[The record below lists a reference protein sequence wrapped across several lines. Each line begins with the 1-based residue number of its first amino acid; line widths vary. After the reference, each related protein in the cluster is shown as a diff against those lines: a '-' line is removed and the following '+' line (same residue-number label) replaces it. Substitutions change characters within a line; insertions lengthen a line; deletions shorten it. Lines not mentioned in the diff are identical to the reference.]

1 MPREQ
6 DPRTDTWSAAGQEEN
21 EKFRTFFS
29 NSVAQI
35 PKNMTEPIPEKKV
48 GFLARLFGKK
58 KQEDDWADEPTLEQ
72 TIAPETGEIF
82 LEEREPEAAPAI
94 RPAPQPDPEPQPD
107 PRPEPRE
114 EKRYTIPEEE
124 KRAPG
129 YTRGAARHAAKK
141 PARKGPGLRLFGS
154 GEDENTSAEPV
165 TKPSL
170 ADPDD
175 TMSLDL
181 FEPGQEELAQ
191 PLETP
196 AAVAFPQ
203 SKTQAA
209 AQPEP
214 APAAKAAEPAAPVE
228 GASRL
233 EEVLKAAA
241 GAKAEQQTPAPAE
254 KPAESSAPEQEPQEL
269 ELPVEPAAQAAET
282 PAEKKAAEEKAAET
296 TSEEARH
303 ARSKLGTAQDE
314 EEPQTPEEIG
324 ESLHRLCAN
333 LSLRCALSGV
343 LAAALLGVGLIGEGL
358 LPALPGLDPVTA
370 PVPFMGANLL
380 LLLAAM
386 AVSFNVLRDGLW
398 GMLDEPSLDAMPALA
413 TVGALVQALVAV
425 MNAEAYQAEGLKL
438 MSGVAALLLFLATLG
453 ERLMAASVR
462 DGFELM
468 DCGVDHQGAYRA
480 TDKDLVRTLAEGLE
494 EPDPW
499 ILLSRPV
506 QWTARFIEQSFS
518 PRASERSAQKTARLL
533 LVGGLLGAVLM
544 LVTGRSLNA
553 AAAALAAI
561 LCLGAPLS
569 ATIIAGLASLRMQR
583 TAGAVGAVIPGWGS
597 VEELG
602 GVDTLQVD
610 ASELFTPESAQLKDI
625 RIFKGGRIDKA
636 ILYAASTFNQ
646 GCNTLSTLFRE
657 IIENRTDILLPV
669 KDLVQRPGLGFSGWC
684 DNNQILIGTR
694 ELMEQEGVPLPE
706 KEYEEKNSNHGEF
719 QLLYLAVSGSLHAMF
734 VLHYIGGRNVARSLG
749 ALRRENIRL
758 MVTCQDPSLTA
769 EKIEAAY
776 HLPEGMVTI
785 LNAAQTA
792 ALAPALAYAP
802 DGPCCMV
809 HLKGFA
815 SLVGGLRAAERA
827 QNGENFG
834 TAIQKVSVWFSL
846 VIGLLLAYAGSIG
859 GLSLAVVLMYQAAWS
874 GLSIAAAAMKQNG

>member
-1 MPREQ
+1 MPR
-6 DPRTDTWSAAGQEEN
+6 DTDSRTDTWNAAGQEEN

-35 PKNMTEPIPEKKV
+35 PKNMTEPIPEKKG
-48 GFLARLFGKK
+48 GFLARLFGTKK
-58 KQEDDWADEPTLEQ
+58 REEDWDDEPTLEQ

-82 LEEREPEAAPAI
+82 LEEMEQEAPPAPAAPI
-94 RPAPQPDPEPQPD
+94 RLAPQADPEPQ
-107 PRPEPRE
+107 PEPRE

-154 GEDENTSAEPV
+154 GEDETTSPSPV
-165 TKPSL
+165 TGSSRT
-170 ADPDD
+170 DTED

-181 FEPGQEELAQ
+181 FEPGQEEMDQ

-196 AAVAFPQ
+196 AAVTFPQ
-203 SKTQAA
+203 SA
-209 AQPEP
+209 AQTETRPEP
-214 APAAKAAEPAAPVE
+214 APAAKPAEAPAADPAPAE
-228 GASRL
+228 GANRL
-233 EEVLKAAA
+233 EKALRAA
-241 GAKAEQQTPAPAE
+241 SHAKEEKEAQAPAE
-254 KPAESSAPEQEPQEL
+254 KPAEPSAPEAPQEG
-269 ELPVEPAAQAAET
+269 EKSAEPATQTREPAAA
-282 PAEKKAAEEKAAET
+282 P
-296 TSEEARH
+296 EEARH
-303 ARSKLGTAQDE
+303 ARSKLSGPDE
-314 EEPQTPEEIG
+314 EEPETPEEIG
-324 ESLHRLCAN
+324 ESLHRLCAS
-333 LSLRCALSGV
+333 LSLRCGLSGV

-358 LPALPGLDPVTA
+358 LPALPGLDPVGA

-398 GMLDEPSLDAMPALA
+398 GLLDEPSLDAMPALA

-425 MNAEAYQAEGLKL
+425 MNAEAYQGEGLKL

-480 TDKDLVRTLAEGLE
+480 ADKDLVRTLAEGLE

-499 ILLSRPV
+499 ILLSRPIR
-506 QWTARFIEQSFS
+506 WTARFIEQSFS

-533 LVGGLLGAVLM
+533 LVGGLLGAGLM
-544 LVTGRSLNA
+544 LVTGRGLNA
-553 AAAALAAI
+553 AVAALAAI

-569 ATIIAGLASLRMQR
+569 ATLIAGLASLRMQR
-583 TAGAVGAVIPGWGS
+583 TAGAVGAVIPGWAS

-602 GVDTLQVD
+602 GVDTIQVD

-646 GCNTLSTLFRE
+646 GCNTLNTLFRE

-706 KEYEEKNSNHGEF
+706 KEYEEKNSNHGEY
-719 QLLYLAVSGSLHAMF
+719 QLLYLAVSGNLHAMF
-734 VLHYIGGRNVARSLG
+734 VLHYIGGRNVARSLS

-758 MVTCQDPSLTA
+758 LVTCQDPSLTA

-785 LNAAQTA
+785 LNAAQTE
-792 ALAPALAYAP
+792 ALAPALAYVP

>member
-1 MPREQ
+1 MPR
-6 DPRTDTWSAAGQEEN
+6 DTDSRTDTWNAAGQEEN

-35 PKNMTEPIPEKKV
+35 PKNMTEPIPEKKG
-48 GFLARLFGKK
+48 GFLARLFGTKK
-58 KQEDDWADEPTLEQ
+58 REEDWDDEPTLEQ

-82 LEEREPEAAPAI
+82 LEEMEQEAPPAPAAPI
-94 RPAPQPDPEPQPD
+94 RLAPQADPEPP
-107 PRPEPRE
+107 PEPRE

-154 GEDENTSAEPV
+154 GEDETTSPSPV
-165 TKPSL
+165 TGSSRT
-170 ADPDD
+170 DTED

-181 FEPGQEELAQ
+181 FEPGQEEMGQ

-196 AAVAFPQ
+196 AAVTFPQ
-203 SKTQAA
+203 SA
-209 AQPEP
+209 AQTETRPEP
-214 APAAKAAEPAAPVE
+214 APAAKPAEAPAADPAPAE
-228 GASRL
+228 GANRL
-233 EEVLKAAA
+233 EEALRAAA
-241 GAKAEQQTPAPAE
+241 HAKAEKEAQAPAE
-254 KPAESSAPEQEPQEL
+254 KPAETPAPEAPQEG
-269 ELPVEPAAQAAET
+269 EKSAEPATQTREPAAA
-282 PAEKKAAEEKAAET
+282 P
-296 TSEEARH
+296 EEARH
-303 ARSKLGTAQDE
+303 ARSKLSGPDE
-314 EEPQTPEEIG
+314 EEPETPEEIG
-324 ESLHRLCAN
+324 ESLHRLCAS
-333 LSLRCALSGV
+333 LSLRCGLSGV

-358 LPALPGLDPVTA
+358 LPALPGLDPVGA

-398 GMLDEPSLDAMPALA
+398 GLLDEPSLDAMPALA

-425 MNAEAYQAEGLKL
+425 MNAEAYQGEGLKL

-480 TDKDLVRTLAEGLE
+480 ADKDLVRTLAEGLE

-499 ILLSRPV
+499 ILLSRPIR
-506 QWTARFIEQSFS
+506 WTARFIEQSFS

-533 LVGGLLGAVLM
+533 LVGGLLGAGLM
-544 LVTGRSLNA
+544 LVTGRGLNA
-553 AAAALAAI
+553 AVAALAAI

-569 ATIIAGLASLRMQR
+569 ATLIAGLASLRMQR
-583 TAGAVGAVIPGWGS
+583 TAGAVGAVIPGWAS

-602 GVDTLQVD
+602 GVDTIQVD
-610 ASELFTPESAQLKDI
+610 ANELFTPESAQLKDI

-646 GCNTLSTLFRE
+646 GCNTLNTLFRE

-706 KEYEEKNSNHGEF
+706 KEYEEKNSNHGEY
-719 QLLYLAVSGSLHAMF
+719 QLLYLAVSGNLHAMF
-734 VLHYIGGRNVARSLG
+734 VLHYIGGRNVARSLS

-758 MVTCQDPSLTA
+758 LVTCQDHSLTA

-776 HLPEGMVTI
+776 HLPEGMVAI
-785 LNAAQTA
+785 LNAAQTE
-792 ALAPALAYAP
+792 ALAPALAYVP

>member
-1 MPREQ
+1 MPR
-6 DPRTDTWSAAGQEEN
+6 DTDSRTDTWNAAGQEEN

-35 PKNMTEPIPEKKV
+35 PKNMTEPIPEKKG
-48 GFLARLFGKK
+48 GFLARLFGTKK
-58 KQEDDWADEPTLEQ
+58 REEDWDDEPTLEQ

-82 LEEREPEAAPAI
+82 LEEMEQEAPPAPAEPI
-94 RPAPQPDPEPQPD
+94 RLAPQADPEPQ
-107 PRPEPRE
+107 PEPRE

-154 GEDENTSAEPV
+154 GEDETTSPSPV
-165 TKPSL
+165 TGSSRT
-170 ADPDD
+170 DTED

-181 FEPGQEELAQ
+181 FEPGQEEMDQ

-196 AAVAFPQ
+196 AAVTFPQ
-203 SKTQAA
+203 SA
-209 AQPEP
+209 AQTEIRPEP
-214 APAAKAAEPAAPVE
+214 APAAKPAEAPAADPAPAE
-228 GASRL
+228 GANRL
-233 EEVLKAAA
+233 EEALRAAA
-241 GAKAEQQTPAPAE
+241 HAKAEKEAQAPAE
-254 KPAESSAPEQEPQEL
+254 KPAEPSAPEAPQEG
-269 ELPVEPAAQAAET
+269 EKSAEPATQTREPAAA
-282 PAEKKAAEEKAAET
+282 P
-296 TSEEARH
+296 EEARH
-303 ARSKLGTAQDE
+303 ARSKLSGPDE
-314 EEPQTPEEIG
+314 EEPETPEEIG
-324 ESLHRLCAN
+324 ESLHRLCAS
-333 LSLRCALSGV
+333 LSLRCGLSGV

-358 LPALPGLDPVTA
+358 LPALPGLDPVGA

-398 GMLDEPSLDAMPALA
+398 GLLDEPSLDAMPALA

-425 MNAEAYQAEGLKL
+425 MNAEAYQGEGLKL

-480 TDKDLVRTLAEGLE
+480 ADKDLVRTLAEGLE

-499 ILLSRPV
+499 ILLSRPIR
-506 QWTARFIEQSFS
+506 WTARFIEQSFS

-533 LVGGLLGAVLM
+533 LVGGLLGAGLM
-544 LVTGRSLNA
+544 LVTGRGLNA
-553 AAAALAAI
+553 AVAALAAI

-569 ATIIAGLASLRMQR
+569 ATLIAGLASLRMQR
-583 TAGAVGAVIPGWGS
+583 TAGAVGAVIPGWAS

-602 GVDTLQVD
+602 GVDTIQVD

-646 GCNTLSTLFRE
+646 GCNTLNTLFRE

-706 KEYEEKNSNHGEF
+706 KEYEEKNSNHGEY
-719 QLLYLAVSGSLHAMF
+719 QLLYLAVSGNLHAMF
-734 VLHYIGGRNVARSLG
+734 VLHYIGGRNVARSLS

-758 MVTCQDPSLTA
+758 LVTCQDPSLTA

-785 LNAAQTA
+785 LNAAQTE
-792 ALAPALAYAP
+792 ALAPALAYVP

-846 VIGLLLAYAGSIG
+846 IIGLLLAYAGSIG

>member
-1 MPREQ
+1 MPR
-6 DPRTDTWSAAGQEEN
+6 DTDSRTDTWNAAGQEEN

-35 PKNMTEPIPEKKV
+35 PKNMTDPIPEKKG

-58 KQEDDWADEPTLEQ
+58 KQEEDWADEPTLEQ
-72 TIAPETGEIF
+72 TVASETGEIF
-82 LEEREPEAAPAI
+82 LEEMEQEAPAAPAEPI
-94 RPAPQPDPEPQPD
+94 RLAPQADPEPQ
-107 PRPEPRE
+107 PEPRE
-114 EKRYTIPEEE
+114 EKRYTIPAEE

-129 YTRGAARHAAKK
+129 YARGTARHAAKK

-154 GEDENTSAEPV
+154 GEDESTSAAEPV

-181 FEPGQEELAQ
+181 FEPGQEEMDQ
-191 PLETP
+191 PLEAP
-196 AAVAFPQ
+196 AAVNFPQ
-203 SKTQAA
+203 SA
-209 AQPEP
+209 AQTEARPEP
-214 APAAKAAEPAAPVE
+214 APAAKPAEAPAPVE
-228 GASRL
+228 KTAPAEGANRL
-233 EEVLKAAA
+233 EEALRAAA
-241 GAKAEQQTPAPAE
+241 HAKAEREAQAPAE
-254 KPAESSAPEQEPQEL
+254 KPAEPAAPAREAAREAEKPA
-269 ELPVEPAAQAAET
+269 EPAAQTREPAAES
-282 PAEKKAAEEKAAET
+282 A
-296 TSEEARH
+296 SEEARH
-303 ARSKLGTAQDE
+303 ARSKLGGQDE

-324 ESLHRLCAN
+324 ESLHHLCAS
-333 LSLRCALSGV
+333 LSLRCGLSGV

-358 LPALPGLDPVTA
+358 LPALPGLDPVGA

-398 GMLDEPSLDAMPALA
+398 GLLDEPSLDAMPALA

-453 ERLMAASVR
+453 ERLMAVSVR

-480 TDKDLVRTLAEGLE
+480 ADKDLVRTLAEGQD

-499 ILLSRPV
+499 ILLSRPI

-533 LVGGLLGAVLM
+533 LVGGLLGAGLM
-544 LVTGRSLNA
+544 LVTGRGLNA
-553 AAAALAAI
+553 AVAALAAI

-569 ATIIAGLASLRMQR
+569 ATLIAGLASLRMQR

-602 GVDTLQVD
+602 GVDTIQVD

-646 GCNTLSTLFRE
+646 GCNTLNTLFRE

-706 KEYEEKNSNHGEF
+706 KEYEEKNSNHGEY
-719 QLLYLAVSGSLHAMF
+719 QLLYLAVSGNLHAMF
-734 VLHYIGGRNVARSLG
+734 VLHYIGGRNVARSLS

-769 EKIEAAY
+769 DKIEAAY
-776 HLPEGMVTI
+776 HLPEGMITI
-785 LNAAQTA
+785 LNAQQTQ

-802 DGPCCMV
+802 DGPSCMV

-846 VIGLLLAYAGSIG
+846 IIGLLLAYAGSIG

>member
-1 MPREQ
+1 MPR
-6 DPRTDTWSAAGQEEN
+6 DTDSRTDTWNAAGQEEN

-35 PKNMTEPIPEKKV
+35 PKNMTEPIPEKKG
-48 GFLARLFGKK
+48 GFLARLFGTKK
-58 KQEDDWADEPTLEQ
+58 REEDWDDEPTLEQ

-82 LEEREPEAAPAI
+82 LEEMEQEAPPAPAEPI
-94 RPAPQPDPEPQPD
+94 RLAPQADPEPQ
-107 PRPEPRE
+107 PEPRE

-154 GEDENTSAEPV
+154 GEDETTSPSPV
-165 TKPSL
+165 TGSSRT
-170 ADPDD
+170 DTED

-181 FEPGQEELAQ
+181 FEPGQEEMDQ

-196 AAVAFPQ
+196 AAVTFPQ
-203 SKTQAA
+203 SA
-209 AQPEP
+209 AQTETRPEP
-214 APAAKAAEPAAPVE
+214 APAAKPAEAPAADPAPAE
-228 GASRL
+228 GANRL
-233 EEVLKAAA
+233 EEALRAAA
-241 GAKAEQQTPAPAE
+241 HAKAEKEAQAPAE
-254 KPAESSAPEQEPQEL
+254 KPAEPSAPEAPQEA
-269 ELPVEPAAQAAET
+269 EKSAEPATQTREPAAA
-282 PAEKKAAEEKAAET
+282 P
-296 TSEEARH
+296 EEARH
-303 ARSKLGTAQDE
+303 ARSKLSGPDE
-314 EEPQTPEEIG
+314 EEPETPEEIG
-324 ESLHRLCAN
+324 ESLHRLCAS
-333 LSLRCALSGV
+333 LSLRCGLSGV

-358 LPALPGLDPVTA
+358 LPALPGLDPVGA

-398 GMLDEPSLDAMPALA
+398 GLLDEPSLDAMPALA

-425 MNAEAYQAEGLKL
+425 MNAEAYQGEGLKL

-480 TDKDLVRTLAEGLE
+480 ADKDLVRTLAEGLE

-499 ILLSRPV
+499 ILLSRPIR
-506 QWTARFIEQSFS
+506 WTARFIEQSFS

-533 LVGGLLGAVLM
+533 LVGGLLGAGLM
-544 LVTGRSLNA
+544 LVTGRGLNA
-553 AAAALAAI
+553 AVAALAAI

-569 ATIIAGLASLRMQR
+569 ATLIAGLASLRMQR
-583 TAGAVGAVIPGWGS
+583 TAGAVGAVIPGWAS

-602 GVDTLQVD
+602 GVDTIQVD

-646 GCNTLSTLFRE
+646 GCNTLNTLFRE

-706 KEYEEKNSNHGEF
+706 KEYEEKNSNHGEY
-719 QLLYLAVSGSLHAMF
+719 QLLYLAVSGNLHAMF
-734 VLHYIGGRNVARSLG
+734 VLHYIGGRNVARSLS

-758 MVTCQDPSLTA
+758 LVTCQDPSLTA

-785 LNAAQTA
+785 LNAAQTE
-792 ALAPALAYAP
+792 ALAPALAYVP

-846 VIGLLLAYAGSIG
+846 IIGLLLAYAGSIG

>member
-1 MPREQ
+1 MPR
-6 DPRTDTWSAAGQEEN
+6 DTDSRTDTWNAAGQEEN

-35 PKNMTEPIPEKKV
+35 PKNMTEPIPEKKG
-48 GFLARLFGKK
+48 GFLARLFGTKK
-58 KQEDDWADEPTLEQ
+58 REEDWDDEPTLEQ
-72 TIAPETGEIF
+72 TIATETGEIF
-82 LEEREPEAAPAI
+82 LEEMEQEAPPAPAEPI
-94 RPAPQPDPEPQPD
+94 RLAPQADPEPQ
-107 PRPEPRE
+107 PEPRE

-141 PARKGPGLRLFGS
+141 PAWKGPGLRLFGS
-154 GEDENTSAEPV
+154 GEDETTSPSPV
-165 TKPSL
+165 TGSSRT
-170 ADPDD
+170 DGED
-175 TMSLDL
+175 TMSLEL
-181 FEPGQEELAQ
+181 FEPGQEEMGQ

-196 AAVAFPQ
+196 AAVTFPQ
-203 SKTQAA
+203 SA
-209 AQPEP
+209 AQTEIRPEP
-214 APAAKAAEPAAPVE
+214 VPAAKPAE
-228 GASRL
+228 
-233 EEVLKAAA
+233 
-241 GAKAEQQTPAPAE
+241 APAE
-254 KPAESSAPEQEPQEL
+254 KPAEPSAPEAPQEA
-269 ELPVEPAAQAAET
+269 EKSAEPATQTREPAAA
-282 PAEKKAAEEKAAET
+282 P
-296 TSEEARH
+296 EEARH
-303 ARSKLGTAQDE
+303 ARSKLSGPDE
-314 EEPQTPEEIG
+314 EEPETPEEIG
-324 ESLHRLCAN
+324 ESLHRLCAS
-333 LSLRCALSGV
+333 LSLRCGLSGV

-358 LPALPGLDPVTA
+358 LPALPGLDPVGA

-398 GMLDEPSLDAMPALA
+398 GLLDEPSLDAMPALA

-425 MNAEAYQAEGLKL
+425 MNAEAYQGEGLKL

-480 TDKDLVRTLAEGLE
+480 ADKDLVRTLAEGLE

-499 ILLSRPV
+499 ILLSRPIR
-506 QWTARFIEQSFS
+506 WTARFIEQSFS

-533 LVGGLLGAVLM
+533 LVGGLLGAGLM
-544 LVTGRSLNA
+544 LVTGRGLNA
-553 AAAALAAI
+553 AVAALAAN

-569 ATIIAGLASLRMQR
+569 ATHIAGLASQRMQR
-583 TAGAVGAVIPGWGS
+583 TARAVGAVIPGWAS

-602 GVDTLQVD
+602 GVDTIQVD

-646 GCNTLSTLFRE
+646 GCNTLNTLFRE

-706 KEYEEKNSNHGEF
+706 KEYEEKNSNHGEY
-719 QLLYLAVSGSLHAMF
+719 QLLYLAVSGNLHAMF
-734 VLHYIGGRNVARSLG
+734 VLHYIGGRNVARSLS

-758 MVTCQDPSLTA
+758 LVTCQDPSLTA

-785 LNAAQTA
+785 LNAAQTE
-792 ALAPALAYAP
+792 ALAPALAYVP

>member
-1 MPREQ
+1 MPR
-6 DPRTDTWSAAGQEEN
+6 DTDSRTDTWNAAGQEEN

-35 PKNMTEPIPEKKV
+35 PKNMTEPIPEKKG
-48 GFLARLFGKK
+48 GFLARLFGTKK
-58 KQEDDWADEPTLEQ
+58 REEDWDDEPTLEQ

-82 LEEREPEAAPAI
+82 LEEMEQEAPPAPAAPI
-94 RPAPQPDPEPQPD
+94 RLAPQADPEPQ
-107 PRPEPRE
+107 PEPRE

-154 GEDENTSAEPV
+154 GEDETTSPSPV
-165 TKPSL
+165 TGSSRT
-170 ADPDD
+170 DTED
-175 TMSLDL
+175 TMSLNL
-181 FEPGQEELAQ
+181 FEPGQEEMDQ

-196 AAVAFPQ
+196 AAVTFPQ
-203 SKTQAA
+203 SA
-209 AQPEP
+209 AQTEIRPEP
-214 APAAKAAEPAAPVE
+214 APAAKPAEAPAADPAPAE
-228 GASRL
+228 GANRL
-233 EEVLKAAA
+233 EEALRAAA
-241 GAKAEQQTPAPAE
+241 HAKAEKEAQAPAE
-254 KPAESSAPEQEPQEL
+254 KPAEPSAPEAPQEG
-269 ELPVEPAAQAAET
+269 EKSAEPATQTREPAAA
-282 PAEKKAAEEKAAET
+282 P
-296 TSEEARH
+296 EEARH
-303 ARSKLGTAQDE
+303 ARSKLSGPDE
-314 EEPQTPEEIG
+314 EEPETPEEIG
-324 ESLHRLCAN
+324 ESLHRLCAS
-333 LSLRCALSGV
+333 LSLRCGLSGV

-358 LPALPGLDPVTA
+358 LPALPGLDPVGA

-398 GMLDEPSLDAMPALA
+398 GLLDEPSLDAMPALA

-425 MNAEAYQAEGLKL
+425 MNAEAYQGEGLKL

-480 TDKDLVRTLAEGLE
+480 ADKDLVRTLAEGLE

-499 ILLSRPV
+499 ILLSRPIR
-506 QWTARFIEQSFS
+506 WTARFIEQSFS

-533 LVGGLLGAVLM
+533 LVGGLLGAGLM
-544 LVTGRSLNA
+544 LVTGRGLNA
-553 AAAALAAI
+553 AVAALAAI

-569 ATIIAGLASLRMQR
+569 ATLIAGLASLRMQR
-583 TAGAVGAVIPGWGS
+583 TAGAVGAVIPGWAS

-602 GVDTLQVD
+602 GVDTIQVD

-646 GCNTLSTLFRE
+646 GCNTLNTLFRE

-706 KEYEEKNSNHGEF
+706 KEYEEKNSNHGEY
-719 QLLYLAVSGSLHAMF
+719 QLLYLAVSGNLHAMF
-734 VLHYIGGRNVARSLG
+734 VLHYIGGRNVARSLS

-758 MVTCQDPSLTA
+758 LVTCQDPSLTA

-785 LNAAQTA
+785 LNAAQTE
-792 ALAPALAYAP
+792 ALAPALAYVP

-846 VIGLLLAYAGSIG
+846 IIGLLLAYAGSIG

>member
-1 MPREQ
+1 MPR
-6 DPRTDTWSAAGQEEN
+6 DTDSRTDTWNAAGQEEN

-35 PKNMTEPIPEKKV
+35 PKNMTEPIPEKKG
-48 GFLARLFGKK
+48 GFLARLFGTKK
-58 KQEDDWADEPTLEQ
+58 REEDWDDEPTLEQ

-82 LEEREPEAAPAI
+82 LEEMEQEAPPAPAEPI
-94 RPAPQPDPEPQPD
+94 RLAPQADPEPQ
-107 PRPEPRE
+107 PEPRE

-154 GEDENTSAEPV
+154 GEDETTSSSPV
-165 TKPSL
+165 TGSSRT
-170 ADPDD
+170 DGED

-181 FEPGQEELAQ
+181 FEPGQEEMDQ

-196 AAVAFPQ
+196 AAVTFPQ
-203 SKTQAA
+203 SA
-209 AQPEP
+209 AQTEIRPEP
-214 APAAKAAEPAAPVE
+214 APAAKPAEAPAADPAPAE
-228 GASRL
+228 GANRL
-233 EEVLKAAA
+233 EEALRAAA
-241 GAKAEQQTPAPAE
+241 HAKAEKEAQAPAE
-254 KPAESSAPEQEPQEL
+254 KPAEPSAPEAPQEG
-269 ELPVEPAAQAAET
+269 EKSAEPATQTREPAAA
-282 PAEKKAAEEKAAET
+282 P
-296 TSEEARH
+296 EEARH
-303 ARSKLGTAQDE
+303 ARSKLSGPDE
-314 EEPQTPEEIG
+314 EEPETPEEIG
-324 ESLHRLCAN
+324 ESLHRLCAS
-333 LSLRCALSGV
+333 LSLRCGLSGV

-358 LPALPGLDPVTA
+358 LPALPGLDPVGA

-398 GMLDEPSLDAMPALA
+398 GLLDEPSLDAMPALA

-425 MNAEAYQAEGLKL
+425 MNAEAYQGEGLKL

-480 TDKDLVRTLAEGLE
+480 ADRDLVRTLAEGLE

-499 ILLSRPV
+499 ILLSRPIR
-506 QWTARFIEQSFS
+506 WTARFIEQSFS

-533 LVGGLLGAVLM
+533 LVGGLLGASLM
-544 LVTGRSLNA
+544 LVTGRGLNA
-553 AAAALAAI
+553 AVAALAAI

-569 ATIIAGLASLRMQR
+569 ATLIAGLASLRMQR
-583 TAGAVGAVIPGWGS
+583 TAGAVGAVIPGWAS

-602 GVDTLQVD
+602 GVDTIQVD

-646 GCNTLSTLFRE
+646 GCNTLNTLFRE

-706 KEYEEKNSNHGEF
+706 KEYEEKNSNHGEY
-719 QLLYLAVSGSLHAMF
+719 QLLYLAVSGNLHAMF
-734 VLHYIGGRNVARSLG
+734 VLHYIGGRNVARSLS

-758 MVTCQDPSLTA
+758 LVTCQDPSLTA

-776 HLPEGMVTI
+776 HLPEGMVAI
-785 LNAAQTA
+785 LNAAQTE
-792 ALAPALAYAP
+792 ALAPALAYVP

>member
-1 MPREQ
+1 MPR
-6 DPRTDTWSAAGQEEN
+6 DTDSRTDTWNAAGQEEN

-35 PKNMTEPIPEKKV
+35 PKNMTEPIPEKKG
-48 GFLARLFGKK
+48 GFLARLFGTKK
-58 KQEDDWADEPTLEQ
+58 REEDWDDEPTLEQ

-82 LEEREPEAAPAI
+82 LEEMEQEAPPAPAAPI
-94 RPAPQPDPEPQPD
+94 RLAPQADPEPQ
-107 PRPEPRE
+107 PEPRE

-154 GEDENTSAEPV
+154 GEDETTSSSPV
-165 TKPSL
+165 TGSSRT
-170 ADPDD
+170 DGED

-181 FEPGQEELAQ
+181 FEPGQEEMDQ

-196 AAVAFPQ
+196 AAVTFPQ
-203 SKTQAA
+203 SA
-209 AQPEP
+209 AQTEIRPEP
-214 APAAKAAEPAAPVE
+214 APAAKPAEAPAAEPAPAE
-228 GASRL
+228 GANRL
-233 EEVLKAAA
+233 EEALRAAA
-241 GAKAEQQTPAPAE
+241 HAKAEKEAQAPAE
-254 KPAESSAPEQEPQEL
+254 KPAEPSAPEAPQEG
-269 ELPVEPAAQAAET
+269 EKSAEPATQTREPAAA
-282 PAEKKAAEEKAAET
+282 P
-296 TSEEARH
+296 EEARH
-303 ARSKLGTAQDE
+303 ARSKLSGPDE
-314 EEPQTPEEIG
+314 EEPETPEEIG
-324 ESLHRLCAN
+324 ESLHRLCAS
-333 LSLRCALSGV
+333 LSLRCGLSGV

-358 LPALPGLDPVTA
+358 LPALPGLDPVGA

-398 GMLDEPSLDAMPALA
+398 GLLDEPSLDAMPALA

-425 MNAEAYQAEGLKL
+425 MNAEAYQGEGLKL

-480 TDKDLVRTLAEGLE
+480 ADKDLVRTLAEGLE

-499 ILLSRPV
+499 ILLSRPIR
-506 QWTARFIEQSFS
+506 WTARFIEQSFS

-533 LVGGLLGAVLM
+533 LVGGLLGAGLM
-544 LVTGRSLNA
+544 LVTGRGLNA
-553 AAAALAAI
+553 AVAALAAI

-569 ATIIAGLASLRMQR
+569 ATLIAGLASLRMQR
-583 TAGAVGAVIPGWGS
+583 TAGAVGAVIPGWAS

-602 GVDTLQVD
+602 GVDTIQVD

-646 GCNTLSTLFRE
+646 GCNTLNTLFRE

-706 KEYEEKNSNHGEF
+706 KEYEEKNSNHGEY
-719 QLLYLAVSGSLHAMF
+719 QLLYLAVSGNLHAMF
-734 VLHYIGGRNVARSLG
+734 VLHYIGGRNVARSLS

-758 MVTCQDPSLTA
+758 LVTCQDPSLTA

-785 LNAAQTA
+785 LNAAQTE
-792 ALAPALAYAP
+792 ALAPALAYVP

-846 VIGLLLAYAGSIG
+846 IIGLLLAYAGSIG

>member
-1 MPREQ
+1 MPR
-6 DPRTDTWSAAGQEEN
+6 DTDSRTDTWNAAGKEEN

-35 PKNMTEPIPEKKV
+35 PKNMTEPIPEKKG
-48 GFLARLFGKK
+48 GFLARLFGTKK
-58 KQEDDWADEPTLEQ
+58 REEDWDDEPTLEQ

-82 LEEREPEAAPAI
+82 LEEMEQEAPPAPAEPI
-94 RPAPQPDPEPQPD
+94 RLAPQADPEPQ
-107 PRPEPRE
+107 PEPRE

-154 GEDENTSAEPV
+154 GEDENTSPSPV
-165 TKPSL
+165 TGSSRT
-170 ADPDD
+170 DTED

-181 FEPGQEELAQ
+181 FEPGQEEMDQ

-196 AAVAFPQ
+196 AVTFPQ
-203 SKTQAA
+203 SA
-209 AQPEP
+209 AQTEIRPEP
-214 APAAKAAEPAAPVE
+214 APAAKPAEAPAADPAPAEGANRLEEALRAAAHAKAEKEAQAPTEKPAEPSAPEAPQEGEKSAEPATQTREPAAP
-228 GASRL
+228 
-233 EEVLKAAA
+233 
-241 GAKAEQQTPAPAE
+241 
-254 KPAESSAPEQEPQEL
+254 
-269 ELPVEPAAQAAET
+269 
-282 PAEKKAAEEKAAET
+282 
-296 TSEEARH
+296 EEARH
-303 ARSKLGTAQDE
+303 ARSKLSGPDE
-314 EEPQTPEEIG
+314 EEPETPEEIG
-324 ESLHRLCAN
+324 ESLHRLCAS
-333 LSLRCALSGV
+333 LSLRCGLSGV

-358 LPALPGLDPVTA
+358 LPALPGLDPVGA

-398 GMLDEPSLDAMPALA
+398 GLLDEPSLDAMPALA

-425 MNAEAYQAEGLKL
+425 MNAEAYQGEGLKL

-480 TDKDLVRTLAEGLE
+480 ADKDLVRTLAEGLE

-499 ILLSRPV
+499 ILLSRPIR
-506 QWTARFIEQSFS
+506 WTARFIEQSFS

-533 LVGGLLGAVLM
+533 LVGGLLGAGLM
-544 LVTGRSLNA
+544 LVTGRGLNA
-553 AAAALAAI
+553 AVAALAAI

-569 ATIIAGLASLRMQR
+569 ATLIAGLASLRMQR

-602 GVDTLQVD
+602 GVDTIQVD

-646 GCNTLSTLFRE
+646 GCNTLNTLFRE

-706 KEYEEKNSNHGEF
+706 KEYEEKNSNHGEY
-719 QLLYLAVSGSLHAMF
+719 QLLYLAVSGNLHAMF
-734 VLHYIGGRNVARSLG
+734 VLHYIGGRNVARSLS

-758 MVTCQDPSLTA
+758 LVTCQDPSLTA

-785 LNAAQTA
+785 LNAAQTE

>member
-1 MPREQ
+1 MPR
-6 DPRTDTWSAAGQEEN
+6 DTDSRTDTWNAAGQEEN

-35 PKNMTEPIPEKKV
+35 PKNMTEPIPEKKG
-48 GFLARLFGKK
+48 GFLARLFGTKK
-58 KQEDDWADEPTLEQ
+58 REEDWDDEPTLEQ

-82 LEEREPEAAPAI
+82 LEEMEQEAPPAPAAPI
-94 RPAPQPDPEPQPD
+94 RLAPQADPEPQ
-107 PRPEPRE
+107 PEPRE

-154 GEDENTSAEPV
+154 GEDETTSPSPV
-165 TKPSL
+165 TGSSRT
-170 ADPDD
+170 DTED

-181 FEPGQEELAQ
+181 FEPGQEEMDQ

-196 AAVAFPQ
+196 AAVTFPQ
-203 SKTQAA
+203 SA
-209 AQPEP
+209 AQTEIRPEP
-214 APAAKAAEPAAPVE
+214 APAADPAPAE
-228 GASRL
+228 GANRL
-233 EEVLKAAA
+233 EEALRAAA
-241 GAKAEQQTPAPAE
+241 HAKAEKEAQAPAE
-254 KPAESSAPEQEPQEL
+254 KPAEPSAPEAPQEG
-269 ELPVEPAAQAAET
+269 EKSAEPATQTREPAAA
-282 PAEKKAAEEKAAET
+282 P
-296 TSEEARH
+296 EEARH
-303 ARSKLGTAQDE
+303 ARSKLSGPDE
-314 EEPQTPEEIG
+314 EEPETPEEIG
-324 ESLHRLCAN
+324 ESLHRLCAS
-333 LSLRCALSGV
+333 LSLRCGLSGV

-358 LPALPGLDPVTA
+358 LPALPGLDPVGA

-398 GMLDEPSLDAMPALA
+398 GLLDEPSLDAMPALA

-425 MNAEAYQAEGLKL
+425 MNAEAYQGEGLKL

-480 TDKDLVRTLAEGLE
+480 ADKDLVRTLAEGLE

-499 ILLSRPV
+499 ILLSRPIR
-506 QWTARFIEQSFS
+506 WTARFIEQSFS

-533 LVGGLLGAVLM
+533 LVGGLLGAGLM
-544 LVTGRSLNA
+544 LVTGRGLNA
-553 AAAALAAI
+553 AVAALAAI

-569 ATIIAGLASLRMQR
+569 ATLIAGLASLRMQR
-583 TAGAVGAVIPGWGS
+583 TAGAVGAVIPGWAS

-602 GVDTLQVD
+602 GVDTIQVD

-646 GCNTLSTLFRE
+646 GCNTLNTLFRE

-706 KEYEEKNSNHGEF
+706 KEYEEKNSNHGEY
-719 QLLYLAVSGSLHAMF
+719 QLLYLAVSGNLHAMF
-734 VLHYIGGRNVARSLG
+734 VLHYIGGRNVARSLS

-758 MVTCQDPSLTA
+758 LVTCQDPSLTA

-785 LNAAQTA
+785 LNAAQTE
-792 ALAPALAYAP
+792 ALAPALAYVP

-846 VIGLLLAYAGSIG
+846 IIGLLLAYAGSIG

>member
-1 MPREQ
+1 MPR
-6 DPRTDTWSAAGQEEN
+6 DTDSRTDTWNAAGQEEN

-35 PKNMTEPIPEKKV
+35 PKNMTEPIPEKKG
-48 GFLARLFGKK
+48 GFLARLFGTKK
-58 KQEDDWADEPTLEQ
+58 REEDWDDEPTLEQ

-82 LEEREPEAAPAI
+82 LEEMEQEAPPAPAAPI
-94 RPAPQPDPEPQPD
+94 RLAPQADPEPQ
-107 PRPEPRE
+107 PEPRE

-154 GEDENTSAEPV
+154 GEDETTSPSPV
-165 TKPSL
+165 TGSSRT
-170 ADPDD
+170 DGED

-181 FEPGQEELAQ
+181 FEPGQEEMDQ

-196 AAVAFPQ
+196 AAVTFPQ
-203 SKTQAA
+203 SA
-209 AQPEP
+209 AQTEIRPEP
-214 APAAKAAEPAAPVE
+214 APAAKPAEAPAADPAPAE
-228 GASRL
+228 GANRL
-233 EEVLKAAA
+233 EEALRAAA
-241 GAKAEQQTPAPAE
+241 HAKAEKEAQAPAE
-254 KPAESSAPEQEPQEL
+254 KPAETSAPEAPQEG
-269 ELPVEPAAQAAET
+269 EKSAEPATQTREPAAA
-282 PAEKKAAEEKAAET
+282 P
-296 TSEEARH
+296 EEARH
-303 ARSKLGTAQDE
+303 ARSKLSGPDE
-314 EEPQTPEEIG
+314 EEPETPEEIG
-324 ESLHRLCAN
+324 ESLHRLCAS
-333 LSLRCALSGV
+333 LSLRCGLSGV

-358 LPALPGLDPVTA
+358 LPALPGLDPVGA

-398 GMLDEPSLDAMPALA
+398 GLLDEPSLDAMPALA

-425 MNAEAYQAEGLKL
+425 MNAEAYQGEGLKL

-480 TDKDLVRTLAEGLE
+480 ADKDLVRTLAEGLE

-499 ILLSRPV
+499 ILLSRPIR
-506 QWTARFIEQSFS
+506 WTARFIEQSFS

-533 LVGGLLGAVLM
+533 LVGGLLGAGLM
-544 LVTGRSLNA
+544 LVTGRGLNA
-553 AAAALAAI
+553 AVAALAAI

-569 ATIIAGLASLRMQR
+569 ATLIAGLASLRMQR
-583 TAGAVGAVIPGWGS
+583 TAGAVGAVIPGWAS

-602 GVDTLQVD
+602 GVDTIQVD

-646 GCNTLSTLFRE
+646 GCNTLNTLFRE

-706 KEYEEKNSNHGEF
+706 KEYEEKNSNHGEY
-719 QLLYLAVSGSLHAMF
+719 QLLYLAVSGNLHAMF
-734 VLHYIGGRNVARSLG
+734 VLHYIGGRNVARSLS

-758 MVTCQDPSLTA
+758 LVTCQDPSLTA

-785 LNAAQTA
+785 LNAAQTE
-792 ALAPALAYAP
+792 ALAPALAYVP

>member
-1 MPREQ
+1 MPR
-6 DPRTDTWSAAGQEEN
+6 DTDSRTDTWNAAGQEEN

-35 PKNMTEPIPEKKV
+35 PKNMTEPIPEKKG
-48 GFLARLFGKK
+48 GFLARLFGTKK
-58 KQEDDWADEPTLEQ
+58 REEDWDDEPTLEQ

-82 LEEREPEAAPAI
+82 LEEMEQEAPPAPAAPI
-94 RPAPQPDPEPQPD
+94 RLAPQADPEPQ
-107 PRPEPRE
+107 PEPRE

-154 GEDENTSAEPV
+154 GEDETTSPSPV
-165 TKPSL
+165 TGSSRT
-170 ADPDD
+170 DGED
-175 TMSLDL
+175 TMSLNL
-181 FEPGQEELAQ
+181 FEPGQEEMDQ

-196 AAVAFPQ
+196 AAVTFPQ
-203 SKTQAA
+203 SA
-209 AQPEP
+209 AQTEIRPEP
-214 APAAKAAEPAAPVE
+214 APAAKPAEAPAADPAPAE
-228 GASRL
+228 GANRL
-233 EEVLKAAA
+233 EEALRAAA
-241 GAKAEQQTPAPAE
+241 HAKAEKEAQAPAE
-254 KPAESSAPEQEPQEL
+254 KPAETPAPEAPQEG
-269 ELPVEPAAQAAET
+269 EKSAEPATQTREPAAA
-282 PAEKKAAEEKAAET
+282 P
-296 TSEEARH
+296 EEARH
-303 ARSKLGTAQDE
+303 ARSKLSGPDE
-314 EEPQTPEEIG
+314 EEPETPEEIG
-324 ESLHRLCAN
+324 ESLHRLCAS
-333 LSLRCALSGV
+333 LSLRCGLSGV

-358 LPALPGLDPVTA
+358 LPALPGLDPVGA

-398 GMLDEPSLDAMPALA
+398 GLLDEPSLDAMPALA

-425 MNAEAYQAEGLKL
+425 MNAEAYQGEGLKL

-480 TDKDLVRTLAEGLE
+480 ADRDLVRTLAEGLE

-499 ILLSRPV
+499 ILLSRPIR
-506 QWTARFIEQSFS
+506 WTARFIEQSFS

-533 LVGGLLGAVLM
+533 LVGGLLGAGLM
-544 LVTGRSLNA
+544 LVTGRGLNA
-553 AAAALAAI
+553 AVAALAAI

-569 ATIIAGLASLRMQR
+569 ATLIAGLASLRMQR
-583 TAGAVGAVIPGWGS
+583 TAGAVGAVIPGWAS

-602 GVDTLQVD
+602 GVDTIQVD

-646 GCNTLSTLFRE
+646 GCNTLNTLFRE

-706 KEYEEKNSNHGEF
+706 KEYEEKNSNHGEY
-719 QLLYLAVSGSLHAMF
+719 QLLYLAVSGNLHAMF
-734 VLHYIGGRNVARSLG
+734 VLHYIGGRNVARSLS

-758 MVTCQDPSLTA
+758 LVTCQDPSLTA

-785 LNAAQTA
+785 LNAAQTE
-792 ALAPALAYAP
+792 ALAPALAYVP

>member
-1 MPREQ
+1 MPR
-6 DPRTDTWSAAGQEEN
+6 DTDSRTDTWNAAGQEEN

-35 PKNMTEPIPEKKV
+35 PKNMTEPIPEKKG
-48 GFLARLFGKK
+48 GFLARLFGTKK
-58 KQEDDWADEPTLEQ
+58 REEDWDDEPTLEQ

-82 LEEREPEAAPAI
+82 LEEMEQEAPPAPAAPI
-94 RPAPQPDPEPQPD
+94 RLAPQADPEPQ
-107 PRPEPRE
+107 PEPRE

-154 GEDENTSAEPV
+154 GEDETTSPSPV
-165 TKPSL
+165 TGSSRT
-170 ADPDD
+170 DGED

-181 FEPGQEELAQ
+181 FEPGQEEMGQ

-196 AAVAFPQ
+196 AAVTFPQ
-203 SKTQAA
+203 SA
-209 AQPEP
+209 AQTEIRPEP
-214 APAAKAAEPAAPVE
+214 APAAKPAEAPAADPAPAE
-228 GASRL
+228 GANRL
-233 EEVLKAAA
+233 EEALRAAA
-241 GAKAEQQTPAPAE
+241 HAKAEKEAQAPAE
-254 KPAESSAPEQEPQEL
+254 KPAEPSAPEAPQEG
-269 ELPVEPAAQAAET
+269 EKSAEPATQTREPAAA
-282 PAEKKAAEEKAAET
+282 P
-296 TSEEARH
+296 EEARH
-303 ARSKLGTAQDE
+303 ARSKLSGPDE
-314 EEPQTPEEIG
+314 EEPETPEEIG
-324 ESLHRLCAN
+324 ESLHRLCAS
-333 LSLRCALSGV
+333 LSLRCGLSGV

-358 LPALPGLDPVTA
+358 LPALPGLDPVGA

-398 GMLDEPSLDAMPALA
+398 GLLDEPSLDAMPALA

-425 MNAEAYQAEGLKL
+425 MNAEAYQGEGLKL

-480 TDKDLVRTLAEGLE
+480 ADKDLVRTLAEGLE

-499 ILLSRPV
+499 ILLSRPIR
-506 QWTARFIEQSFS
+506 WTARFIEQSFS

-533 LVGGLLGAVLM
+533 LVGGLLGAGLM
-544 LVTGRSLNA
+544 LVTGRGLNA
-553 AAAALAAI
+553 AVAALAAI

-569 ATIIAGLASLRMQR
+569 ATLIAGLASLRMQR
-583 TAGAVGAVIPGWGS
+583 TAGAVGAVIPGWAS

-602 GVDTLQVD
+602 GVDTIQVD

-646 GCNTLSTLFRE
+646 GCNTLNTLFRE

-706 KEYEEKNSNHGEF
+706 KEYEEKNSNHGEY
-719 QLLYLAVSGSLHAMF
+719 QLLYLAVSGNLHAMF
-734 VLHYIGGRNVARSLG
+734 VLHYIGGRNVARSLS

-758 MVTCQDPSLTA
+758 LVTCQDPSLTA

-785 LNAAQTA
+785 LNAAQTE
-792 ALAPALAYAP
+792 ALAPALAYVP

>member
-1 MPREQ
+1 MPR
-6 DPRTDTWSAAGQEEN
+6 DTDSRTDTWNAAGQEEN

-35 PKNMTEPIPEKKV
+35 PKNMTEPIPEKKG
-48 GFLARLFGKK
+48 GFLARLFGTKK
-58 KQEDDWADEPTLEQ
+58 REEDWDDEPTLEQ

-82 LEEREPEAAPAI
+82 LEEMEQEAPPAPAAPI
-94 RPAPQPDPEPQPD
+94 RLAPQADPEPQ
-107 PRPEPRE
+107 PEPRE

-154 GEDENTSAEPV
+154 GEDETTSPSPV
-165 TKPSL
+165 TGSSRT
-170 ADPDD
+170 DGED

-181 FEPGQEELAQ
+181 FEPGQEEMDQ

-196 AAVAFPQ
+196 AAD
-203 SKTQAA
+203 
-209 AQPEP
+209 P
-214 APAAKAAEPAAPVE
+214 APAE
-228 GASRL
+228 GANRL
-233 EEVLKAAA
+233 EEALRAAA
-241 GAKAEQQTPAPAE
+241 HAKAEKEAQAPAE
-254 KPAESSAPEQEPQEL
+254 KPAETPAPEAPQEG
-269 ELPVEPAAQAAET
+269 EKSAEPATQTREPAET
-282 PAEKKAAEEKAAET
+282 PAP
-296 TSEEARH
+296 EEARH
-303 ARSKLGTAQDE
+303 ARSKLSGLDE
-314 EEPQTPEEIG
+314 EEPETPEEIG
-324 ESLHRLCAN
+324 ESLHRLCAS
-333 LSLRCALSGV
+333 LSLRCGLSGV

-358 LPALPGLDPVTA
+358 LPALPGLDPVGA

-398 GMLDEPSLDAMPALA
+398 GLLDEPSLDAMPALA

-425 MNAEAYQAEGLKL
+425 MNAEAYQGEGLKL

-480 TDKDLVRTLAEGLE
+480 ADRDLVRTLAEGLE

-499 ILLSRPV
+499 ILLSRPIR
-506 QWTARFIEQSFS
+506 WTARFIEQSFS

-533 LVGGLLGAVLM
+533 LVGGLLGAGLM
-544 LVTGRSLNA
+544 LVTGRGLNA
-553 AAAALAAI
+553 AVAALAAI

-569 ATIIAGLASLRMQR
+569 ATLIAGLASLRMQR
-583 TAGAVGAVIPGWGS
+583 TAGAVGAVIPGWAS

-602 GVDTLQVD
+602 GVDTIQVD

-646 GCNTLSTLFRE
+646 GCNTLNTLFRE

-706 KEYEEKNSNHGEF
+706 KEYEEKNSNHGEY
-719 QLLYLAVSGSLHAMF
+719 QLLYLAVSGNLHAMF
-734 VLHYIGGRNVARSLG
+734 VLHYIGGRNVARSLS

-758 MVTCQDPSLTA
+758 LVTCQDPSLTA

-785 LNAAQTA
+785 LNAAQTE
-792 ALAPALAYAP
+792 ALAPALAYVP

>member
-1 MPREQ
+1 MPR
-6 DPRTDTWSAAGQEEN
+6 DTDSRTDTWNAAGQEEN

-35 PKNMTEPIPEKKV
+35 PKNMTEPLPEKKG
-48 GFLARLFGKK
+48 GFLARLFGTK
-58 KQEDDWADEPTLEQ
+58 KQEEDWADEPTLEQ
-72 TIAPETGEIF
+72 TITPETGEIF
-82 LEEREPEAAPAI
+82 LEETEQEAPAEPI
-94 RPAPQPDPEPQPD
+94 RLEPQAD
-107 PRPEPRE
+107 PVPRE
-114 EKRYTIPEEE
+114 EKRYTIPAEE
-124 KRAPG
+124 KRA
-129 YTRGAARHAAKK
+129 RGSARHAAKK

-154 GEDENTSAEPV
+154 GEDETTSPSPV
-165 TKPSL
+165 TQTSQ
-170 ADPDD
+170 ADLED

-181 FEPGQEELAQ
+181 FEPGQEEMDQ

-196 AAVAFPQ
+196 AAVSFPQ
-203 SKTQAA
+203 SE

-214 APAAKAAEPAAPVE
+214 AVKIAEA
-228 GASRL
+228 
-233 EEVLKAAA
+233 
-241 GAKAEQQTPAPAE
+241 PAPAE
-254 KPAESSAPEQEPQEL
+254 KTAPAEGGNRLEEALRAAAHAKAEKDAQAPVEESAPAQKPQEA
-269 ELPVEPAAQAAET
+269 EKPAETAAQTREPAA
-282 PAEKKAAEEKAAET
+282 P
-296 TSEEARH
+296 EEARH
-303 ARSKLGTAQDE
+303 ARSKLSGQDE

-324 ESLHRLCAN
+324 ESLHRLCAS
-333 LSLRCALSGV
+333 LSLRCGLSGV
-343 LAAALLGVGLIGEGL
+343 LAAALLGVGLISEGL

-386 AVSFNVLRDGLW
+386 AVSFNILRDGLW
-398 GMLDEPSLDAMPALA
+398 GLLDEPSLDAMPALA

-425 MNAEAYQAEGLKL
+425 MNADAYQAEGLKL

-480 TDKDLVRTLAEGLE
+480 ADKDLVRTLSEGLD
-494 EPDPW
+494 EPAPW
-499 ILLSRPV
+499 ILLSRPI
-506 QWTARFIEQSFS
+506 QWTARFVEQSFS

-533 LVGGLLGAVLM
+533 LVGGLLGAGLM

-569 ATIIAGLASLRMQR
+569 ATLIAGLASLRMQR

-602 GVDTLQVD
+602 GVDTIQVD

-636 ILYAASTFNQ
+636 ILYAASTFSQ
-646 GCNTLSTLFRE
+646 GCNTLNTLFRE

-706 KEYEEKNSNHGEF
+706 KEYEEKNSNHGEY
-719 QLLYLAVSGSLHAMF
+719 QLLYLAVSGNLHAMF
-734 VLHYIGGRNVARSLG
+734 VLHYIGGRNVARSLN

-776 HLPEGMVTI
+776 HLPEGMITI
-785 LNAAQTA
+785 LNAQQTE

-802 DGPCCMV
+802 DGPSCMV

-846 VIGLLLAYAGSIG
+846 IIGLLLAYAGSIG

>member
-1 MPREQ
+1 MPR
-6 DPRTDTWSAAGQEEN
+6 DTDSRTDTWNAAGQEEN

-35 PKNMTEPIPEKKV
+35 PKNMTEPIPEKKG
-48 GFLARLFGKK
+48 GFLARLFGTKK
-58 KQEDDWADEPTLEQ
+58 REEDWDDEPTLEQ

-82 LEEREPEAAPAI
+82 LEEMEQEAPPAPAAPI
-94 RPAPQPDPEPQPD
+94 RLAPQADPEPQ
-107 PRPEPRE
+107 PEPRE

-154 GEDENTSAEPV
+154 GEDETTSPSPV
-165 TKPSL
+165 TGSSRT
-170 ADPDD
+170 DTED

-181 FEPGQEELAQ
+181 FEPGQEEMDQ

-196 AAVAFPQ
+196 AAVTFPQ
-203 SKTQAA
+203 SA
-209 AQPEP
+209 AQTEIRPEP
-214 APAAKAAEPAAPVE
+214 VPAAKPAE
-228 GASRL
+228 
-233 EEVLKAAA
+233 
-241 GAKAEQQTPAPAE
+241 APAE
-254 KPAESSAPEQEPQEL
+254 KPAEPSAPEAPQEG
-269 ELPVEPAAQAAET
+269 EKSAEPATQTREPAAA
-282 PAEKKAAEEKAAET
+282 P
-296 TSEEARH
+296 EEARH
-303 ARSKLGTAQDE
+303 ARSKLSGPDE
-314 EEPQTPEEIG
+314 EEPETPEEIG
-324 ESLHRLCAN
+324 ESLHRLCAS
-333 LSLRCALSGV
+333 LSLRCGLSGV

-358 LPALPGLDPVTA
+358 LPALPGLDPVGA

-398 GMLDEPSLDAMPALA
+398 GLLDEPSLDAMPALA

-425 MNAEAYQAEGLKL
+425 MNAEAYQGEGLKL

-480 TDKDLVRTLAEGLE
+480 ADKDLVRTLAEGLE

-499 ILLSRPV
+499 ILLSRPIR
-506 QWTARFIEQSFS
+506 WTARFIEQSFS

-533 LVGGLLGAVLM
+533 LVGGLLGAGLM
-544 LVTGRSLNA
+544 LVTGRGLNA
-553 AAAALAAI
+553 AVAALAAI

-569 ATIIAGLASLRMQR
+569 ATLIAGLASLRMQR
-583 TAGAVGAVIPGWGS
+583 TAGAVGAVIPGWAS

-602 GVDTLQVD
+602 GVDTIQVD

-646 GCNTLSTLFRE
+646 GCNTLNTLFRE

-706 KEYEEKNSNHGEF
+706 KEYEEKNSNHGEY
-719 QLLYLAVSGSLHAMF
+719 QLLYLAVSGNLHAMF
-734 VLHYIGGRNVARSLG
+734 VLHYIGGRNVARSLS

-758 MVTCQDPSLTA
+758 LVTCQDPSLTA

-785 LNAAQTA
+785 LNAAQTE
-792 ALAPALAYAP
+792 ALAPALAYVP

>member
-1 MPREQ
+1 MPR
-6 DPRTDTWSAAGQEEN
+6 DTDSRTDTWNAAGQEEN

-35 PKNMTEPIPEKKV
+35 PKNMTEPIPEKKG
-48 GFLARLFGKK
+48 GFLARLFGTKK
-58 KQEDDWADEPTLEQ
+58 REEDWDDEPTLEQ

-82 LEEREPEAAPAI
+82 LEEMEQEAPPAPAAPI
-94 RPAPQPDPEPQPD
+94 RLAPQADPEPQ
-107 PRPEPRE
+107 PEPRE

-154 GEDENTSAEPV
+154 GEDENTSPSPV
-165 TKPSL
+165 TGSSRT
-170 ADPDD
+170 DGED

-181 FEPGQEELAQ
+181 FEPGQEEMDQ

-196 AAVAFPQ
+196 AAVTFPQ
-203 SKTQAA
+203 SA
-209 AQPEP
+209 AQTEIRPEP
-214 APAAKAAEPAAPVE
+214 APAAKPAEAPAADPAPAE
-228 GASRL
+228 GANRL
-233 EEVLKAAA
+233 EEALRAAA
-241 GAKAEQQTPAPAE
+241 HAKAEKEAQAPAE
-254 KPAESSAPEQEPQEL
+254 KPAETPAPEAPQEG
-269 ELPVEPAAQAAET
+269 EKSAEPATQTREPAAA
-282 PAEKKAAEEKAAET
+282 P
-296 TSEEARH
+296 EEARH
-303 ARSKLGTAQDE
+303 ARSKLSGPDE
-314 EEPQTPEEIG
+314 EEPETPEEIG
-324 ESLHRLCAN
+324 ESLHRLCAS
-333 LSLRCALSGV
+333 LSLRCGLSGV

-358 LPALPGLDPVTA
+358 LPALPGLDPVGA

-398 GMLDEPSLDAMPALA
+398 GLLDEPSLDAMPALA

-425 MNAEAYQAEGLKL
+425 MNAEAYQGEGLKL

-480 TDKDLVRTLAEGLE
+480 ADKDLVRTLAEGLE

-499 ILLSRPV
+499 ILLSRPIR
-506 QWTARFIEQSFS
+506 WTARFIEQSFS

-533 LVGGLLGAVLM
+533 LVGGLLGAGLM
-544 LVTGRSLNA
+544 LVTGRGLNA
-553 AAAALAAI
+553 AVAALAAI

-569 ATIIAGLASLRMQR
+569 ATLIAGLASLRMQR
-583 TAGAVGAVIPGWGS
+583 TAGAVGAVIPGWAS

-602 GVDTLQVD
+602 GVDTIQVD

-646 GCNTLSTLFRE
+646 GCNTLNTLFRE

-706 KEYEEKNSNHGEF
+706 KEYEEKNSNHGEY
-719 QLLYLAVSGSLHAMF
+719 QLLYLAVSGNLHAMF
-734 VLHYIGGRNVARSLG
+734 VLHYIGGRNVARSLS

-758 MVTCQDPSLTA
+758 LVTCQDPSLTA

-785 LNAAQTA
+785 LNAQQTE
-792 ALAPALAYAP
+792 ALAPALAYVP

-846 VIGLLLAYAGSIG
+846 IIGLLLAYAGSIG

>member
-1 MPREQ
+1 MPR
-6 DPRTDTWSAAGQEEN
+6 DTDSRTDTWNAAGQEEN

-35 PKNMTEPIPEKKV
+35 PKNMTEPIPEKKG
-48 GFLARLFGKK
+48 GFLARLFGTKK
-58 KQEDDWADEPTLEQ
+58 REEDWDDEPTLEQ

-82 LEEREPEAAPAI
+82 LEEMEQEAP
-94 RPAPQPDPEPQPD
+94 PAPVEPIRLAPQADPEPQ
-107 PRPEPRE
+107 PEPRE

-154 GEDENTSAEPV
+154 GEDETTSPSPV
-165 TKPSL
+165 TGSSRT
-170 ADPDD
+170 DGED
-175 TMSLDL
+175 TMSLNL
-181 FEPGQEELAQ
+181 FEPGQEEMDQ

-196 AAVAFPQ
+196 AAVTFPQ
-203 SKTQAA
+203 SA
-209 AQPEP
+209 AQTEIRPEP
-214 APAAKAAEPAAPVE
+214 APAAKPAEAPAADPAPAE
-228 GASRL
+228 GANRL
-233 EEVLKAAA
+233 EEALRAAA
-241 GAKAEQQTPAPAE
+241 HAKAEKEAQAPAE
-254 KPAESSAPEQEPQEL
+254 KPAEPSAPEAPQEG
-269 ELPVEPAAQAAET
+269 EKSAEPATQTREPAAA
-282 PAEKKAAEEKAAET
+282 P
-296 TSEEARH
+296 EEARH
-303 ARSKLGTAQDE
+303 ARSKLSGPDE
-314 EEPQTPEEIG
+314 EEPETPEEIG
-324 ESLHRLCAN
+324 ESLHRLCAS
-333 LSLRCALSGV
+333 LSLRCGLSGV

-358 LPALPGLDPVTA
+358 LPALPGLDPVGA

-398 GMLDEPSLDAMPALA
+398 GLLDEPSLDAMPALA

-425 MNAEAYQAEGLKL
+425 MNAEAYQGEGLKL

-480 TDKDLVRTLAEGLE
+480 AHKDLVRTLAEGLE

-499 ILLSRPV
+499 ILLSRPIR
-506 QWTARFIEQSFS
+506 WTARFIEQSFS

-533 LVGGLLGAVLM
+533 LVGGLLGASLM
-544 LVTGRSLNA
+544 LVTGRGLNA
-553 AAAALAAI
+553 AVAALAAI

-569 ATIIAGLASLRMQR
+569 ATLIAGLASLRMQR
-583 TAGAVGAVIPGWGS
+583 TAGAVGAVIPGWAS

-602 GVDTLQVD
+602 GVDTIQVD
-610 ASELFTPESAQLKDI
+610 ASELFTPESAQLEDI

-646 GCNTLSTLFRE
+646 GCNTLNTLFRE

-706 KEYEEKNSNHGEF
+706 KEYEEKNSNHGEY
-719 QLLYLAVSGSLHAMF
+719 QLLYLAVSGNLHAMF
-734 VLHYIGGRNVARSLG
+734 VLHYIGGRNVARSLS

-758 MVTCQDPSLTA
+758 LVTCQDPSLTA

-785 LNAAQTA
+785 LNAAQTE
-792 ALAPALAYAP
+792 ALAPALAYVP

>member
-1 MPREQ
+1 M
-6 DPRTDTWSAAGQEEN
+6 
-21 EKFRTFFS
+21 K
-29 NSVAQI
+29 
-35 PKNMTEPIPEKKV
+35 
-48 GFLARLFGKK
+48 L
-58 KQEDDWADEPTLEQ
+58 
-72 TIAPETGEIF
+72 
-82 LEEREPEAAPAI
+82 
-94 RPAPQPDPEPQPD
+94 
-107 PRPEPRE
+107 
-114 EKRYTIPEEE
+114 
-124 KRAPG
+124 
-129 YTRGAARHAAKK
+129 H
-141 PARKGPGLRLFGS
+141 
-154 GEDENTSAEPV
+154 
-165 TKPSL
+165 TK
-170 ADPDD
+170 
-175 TMSLDL
+175 
-181 FEPGQEELAQ
+181 
-191 PLETP
+191 
-196 AAVAFPQ
+196 
-203 SKTQAA
+203 
-209 AQPEP
+209 
-214 APAAKAAEPAAPVE
+214 
-228 GASRL
+228 
-233 EEVLKAAA
+233 
-241 GAKAEQQTPAPAE
+241 
-254 KPAESSAPEQEPQEL
+254 
-269 ELPVEPAAQAAET
+269 
-282 PAEKKAAEEKAAET
+282 
-296 TSEEARH
+296 
-303 ARSKLGTAQDE
+303 
-314 EEPQTPEEIG
+314 I
-324 ESLHRLCAN
+324 
-333 LSLRCALSGV
+333 LSLV

-358 LPALPGLDPVTA
+358 LPALPGLDPVGA

-398 GMLDEPSLDAMPALA
+398 GLLDEPSLDAMPALA

-425 MNAEAYQAEGLKL
+425 MNAEAYQGEGLKL

-480 TDKDLVRTLAEGLE
+480 ADKDLVRTLAEGLE

-499 ILLSRPV
+499 ILLSRPIR
-506 QWTARFIEQSFS
+506 WTARFIEQSFS
-518 PRASERSAQKTARLL
+518 PRTSERSAQKTARLL
-533 LVGGLLGAVLM
+533 LVGGLLGAGLM
-544 LVTGRSLNA
+544 LVTGRGLNA
-553 AAAALAAI
+553 AVAALAAI

-569 ATIIAGLASLRMQR
+569 ATLIAGLASLRMQR
-583 TAGAVGAVIPGWGS
+583 TAGAVGAVIPGWAS

-602 GVDTLQVD
+602 GVDTIQVD

-646 GCNTLSTLFRE
+646 GCNTLNTLFRE

-706 KEYEEKNSNHGEF
+706 KEYEEKNSNHGEY
-719 QLLYLAVSGSLHAMF
+719 QLLYLAVSGNLHAMF
-734 VLHYIGGRNVARSLG
+734 VLHYIGGRNVARSLS

-758 MVTCQDPSLTA
+758 LVTCQDPSLTA

-785 LNAAQTA
+785 LNAAQTE
-792 ALAPALAYAP
+792 ALAPALAYVP

>member
-1 MPREQ
+1 MPR
-6 DPRTDTWSAAGQEEN
+6 DTDSRTDTWNAAGQEEN

-35 PKNMTEPIPEKKV
+35 PKNMTEPIPEKKG
-48 GFLARLFGKK
+48 GFLARLFGTKK
-58 KQEDDWADEPTLEQ
+58 REEDWDDEPTLEQ

-82 LEEREPEAAPAI
+82 LEEMEQEAP
-94 RPAPQPDPEPQPD
+94 PAPVEPIRLAPQADPEPQ
-107 PRPEPRE
+107 PEPRE

-154 GEDENTSAEPV
+154 GEDETTSPSPV
-165 TKPSL
+165 TGSSRT
-170 ADPDD
+170 DTED

-181 FEPGQEELAQ
+181 FEPGQEEMDQ

-196 AAVAFPQ
+196 AAVTFPQ
-203 SKTQAA
+203 SA
-209 AQPEP
+209 AQTEIRPEP
-214 APAAKAAEPAAPVE
+214 APAAKPAEAPAADPAPAE
-228 GASRL
+228 GANRL
-233 EEVLKAAA
+233 EEALRAAA
-241 GAKAEQQTPAPAE
+241 HAKAEKEAQAPAE
-254 KPAESSAPEQEPQEL
+254 KPAEPSAPEAPQEG
-269 ELPVEPAAQAAET
+269 EKSAEPATQTREPAAA
-282 PAEKKAAEEKAAET
+282 P
-296 TSEEARH
+296 EEARH
-303 ARSKLGTAQDE
+303 ARSKLSGPDE
-314 EEPQTPEEIG
+314 EEPETPEEIG
-324 ESLHRLCAN
+324 ESLHRLCAS
-333 LSLRCALSGV
+333 LSLRCGLSGV

-358 LPALPGLDPVTA
+358 LPALPGLDPVGA

-398 GMLDEPSLDAMPALA
+398 GLLDEPSLDAMPALA

-425 MNAEAYQAEGLKL
+425 MNAEAYQGEGLKL

-480 TDKDLVRTLAEGLE
+480 ADKDLVRTLAEGLE

-499 ILLSRPV
+499 ILLSRPIR
-506 QWTARFIEQSFS
+506 WTARFIEQSFS
-518 PRASERSAQKTARLL
+518 PRASERSAQKAARLL
-533 LVGGLLGAVLM
+533 LVGGLLGAGLM
-544 LVTGRSLNA
+544 LVTGRGLNA
-553 AAAALAAI
+553 AVAALAAI

-569 ATIIAGLASLRMQR
+569 ATLIAGLASLRMQR
-583 TAGAVGAVIPGWGS
+583 TAGAVGAVIPGWAS

-602 GVDTLQVD
+602 GVDTIQVD

-646 GCNTLSTLFRE
+646 GCNTLNTLFRE

-706 KEYEEKNSNHGEF
+706 KEYEEKNSNHGEY
-719 QLLYLAVSGSLHAMF
+719 QLLYLAVSGNLHAMF
-734 VLHYIGGRNVARSLG
+734 VLHYIGGRNVARSLS

-758 MVTCQDPSLTA
+758 LVTCQDPSLTA

-785 LNAAQTA
+785 LNAAQTE
-792 ALAPALAYAP
+792 ALAPALAYVP

-846 VIGLLLAYAGSIG
+846 IIGLLLAYAGSIG

>member
-1 MPREQ
+1 MPR
-6 DPRTDTWSAAGQEEN
+6 DTDSRTDTWNAAGQEEN

-35 PKNMTEPIPEKKV
+35 PKNMTEPIPEKKG
-48 GFLARLFGKK
+48 GFLARLFGTKK
-58 KQEDDWADEPTLEQ
+58 REEDWDDEPTLEQ

-82 LEEREPEAAPAI
+82 LEEMEQEAPPAPAAPI
-94 RPAPQPDPEPQPD
+94 RLAPQADPEPQ
-107 PRPEPRE
+107 PEPRE

-154 GEDENTSAEPV
+154 GEDETTSPSPV
-165 TKPSL
+165 TGSSRT
-170 ADPDD
+170 DTED

-181 FEPGQEELAQ
+181 FEPGQEEMDQ

-196 AAVAFPQ
+196 AAVTFPQ
-203 SKTQAA
+203 SA
-209 AQPEP
+209 AQTEIRPEP
-214 APAAKAAEPAAPVE
+214 APAAKPAEAPAADPAPAE
-228 GASRL
+228 GANRL
-233 EEVLKAAA
+233 EKALRAA
-241 GAKAEQQTPAPAE
+241 SHAKEEKEAQAPAE
-254 KPAESSAPEQEPQEL
+254 KPAEPSAPEAPQEG
-269 ELPVEPAAQAAET
+269 EKTPEPPAQTREPAAA
-282 PAEKKAAEEKAAET
+282 P
-296 TSEEARH
+296 EEARH
-303 ARSKLGTAQDE
+303 ARSKLSGPDE
-314 EEPQTPEEIG
+314 EEPETPEEIG
-324 ESLHRLCAN
+324 ESLHRLCAS
-333 LSLRCALSGV
+333 LSLRCGLSGV

-358 LPALPGLDPVTA
+358 LPALPGLDPVGA

-398 GMLDEPSLDAMPALA
+398 GLLDEPSLDAMPALA

-425 MNAEAYQAEGLKL
+425 MNAEAYQGEGLKL

-480 TDKDLVRTLAEGLE
+480 ADKDLVRTLAEGLE

-499 ILLSRPV
+499 ILLSRPIR
-506 QWTARFIEQSFS
+506 WTARFIEQSFS

-533 LVGGLLGAVLM
+533 LVGGLLGAGLM
-544 LVTGRSLNA
+544 LVTGRGLNA
-553 AAAALAAI
+553 AVAALAAI

-569 ATIIAGLASLRMQR
+569 ATLIAGLASLRMQR
-583 TAGAVGAVIPGWGS
+583 TAGAVGAVIPGWAS

-602 GVDTLQVD
+602 GVDTIQVD

-646 GCNTLSTLFRE
+646 GCNTLNTLFRE

-706 KEYEEKNSNHGEF
+706 KEYEEKNSNHGEY
-719 QLLYLAVSGSLHAMF
+719 QLLYLAVSGNLHAMF
-734 VLHYIGGRNVARSLG
+734 VLHYIGGRNVARSLS

-758 MVTCQDPSLTA
+758 LVTCQDPSLTA

-785 LNAAQTA
+785 LNAAQTE
-792 ALAPALAYAP
+792 ALAPALAYVP

>member
-1 MPREQ
+1 MPR
-6 DPRTDTWSAAGQEEN
+6 DTDSRTDTWNAAGQEEN

-35 PKNMTEPIPEKKV
+35 PKNMTEPIPEKKG
-48 GFLARLFGKK
+48 GFLARLFGTKK
-58 KQEDDWADEPTLEQ
+58 REEDWDDEPTLEQ

-82 LEEREPEAAPAI
+82 LEEMEQEAPPAPAEPI
-94 RPAPQPDPEPQPD
+94 RLAPQADPEPQ
-107 PRPEPRE
+107 PEPRE
-114 EKRYTIPEEE
+114 EKRYTIPEKE

-154 GEDENTSAEPV
+154 GEDETTSPSPV
-165 TKPSL
+165 TGSSRT
-170 ADPDD
+170 DGED

-181 FEPGQEELAQ
+181 FEPGQEEMDQ

-196 AAVAFPQ
+196 AAVTFPQ
-203 SKTQAA
+203 SA
-209 AQPEP
+209 AQTEIRPEP
-214 APAAKAAEPAAPVE
+214 APAAKPAEAPAADPAPAE
-228 GASRL
+228 GANRL
-233 EEVLKAAA
+233 EEALRAAA
-241 GAKAEQQTPAPAE
+241 HAKAEKEAQAPAE
-254 KPAESSAPEQEPQEL
+254 KPAEPSAPEAPQEG
-269 ELPVEPAAQAAET
+269 EKSAEPASQTREPAAA
-282 PAEKKAAEEKAAET
+282 P
-296 TSEEARH
+296 EEARH
-303 ARSKLGTAQDE
+303 ARSKLSGPDE
-314 EEPQTPEEIG
+314 EEPETPEEIG
-324 ESLHRLCAN
+324 ESLHRLCAS
-333 LSLRCALSGV
+333 LSLRCGLSGV

-358 LPALPGLDPVTA
+358 LPALPGLDPVGA

-398 GMLDEPSLDAMPALA
+398 GLLDEPSLDAMPALA

-425 MNAEAYQAEGLKL
+425 MNAEAYQGEGLKL

-480 TDKDLVRTLAEGLE
+480 AHKDLVRTLAEGLE

-499 ILLSRPV
+499 ILLSRPIR
-506 QWTARFIEQSFS
+506 WTARFIEQSFS

-533 LVGGLLGAVLM
+533 LVGGLLGAGLM
-544 LVTGRSLNA
+544 LVTGRGLNA
-553 AAAALAAI
+553 AVAALAAI

-569 ATIIAGLASLRMQR
+569 ATLIAGLASLRMQR
-583 TAGAVGAVIPGWGS
+583 TAGAVGAVIPGWAS

-602 GVDTLQVD
+602 GVDTIQVD

-646 GCNTLSTLFRE
+646 GCNTLNTLFRE

-706 KEYEEKNSNHGEF
+706 KEYEEKNSNHGEY
-719 QLLYLAVSGSLHAMF
+719 QLLYLAVSGNLHAMF
-734 VLHYIGGRNVARSLG
+734 VLHYIGGRNVARSLS

-758 MVTCQDPSLTA
+758 LVTCQDPSLTA

-785 LNAAQTA
+785 LNAAQTE
-792 ALAPALAYAP
+792 ALAPALAYVP

>member
-1 MPREQ
+1 MPR
-6 DPRTDTWSAAGQEEN
+6 DTDSRTDTWNATGQEEN

-35 PKNMTEPIPEKKV
+35 PKNMTEPIPEKKG
-48 GFLARLFGKK
+48 GFLARLFGTKK
-58 KQEDDWADEPTLEQ
+58 REEDWDDEPTLEQ

-82 LEEREPEAAPAI
+82 LEEMEQEAPPAPAEPI
-94 RPAPQPDPEPQPD
+94 RLAPQADPEPQ
-107 PRPEPRE
+107 PEPRE

-154 GEDENTSAEPV
+154 GEDENTSPSPV
-165 TKPSL
+165 TKTSQ

-175 TMSLDL
+175 TMSLNL
-181 FEPGQEELAQ
+181 FEPGQEEMDQ

-196 AAVAFPQ
+196 AAVTFPQ
-203 SKTQAA
+203 SE

-214 APAAKAAEPAAPVE
+214 AAKIAEAPAPAEKTAPAE
-228 GASRL
+228 GANRL
-233 EEVLKAAA
+233 EEALRAAA
-241 GAKAEQQTPAPAE
+241 HAKAEKEAQAPAE
-254 KPAESSAPEQEPQEL
+254 KPAEPSAPEAPQEA
-269 ELPVEPAAQAAET
+269 EKSAEPATQTREPAAA
-282 PAEKKAAEEKAAET
+282 P
-296 TSEEARH
+296 EEARH
-303 ARSKLGTAQDE
+303 ARSKLSGPDE
-314 EEPQTPEEIG
+314 EEPETPEEIG
-324 ESLHRLCAN
+324 ESLHRLCAS
-333 LSLRCALSGV
+333 LSLRCGLSGV

-358 LPALPGLDPVTA
+358 LPALPGLDPVGA

-398 GMLDEPSLDAMPALA
+398 GLLDEPSLDAMPALA

-425 MNAEAYQAEGLKL
+425 MNAEAYQGEGLKL

-480 TDKDLVRTLAEGLE
+480 ADKDLVRTLAEGLE

-499 ILLSRPV
+499 ILLSRPIR
-506 QWTARFIEQSFS
+506 WTARFIEQSFS

-533 LVGGLLGAVLM
+533 LVGGLLGAGLM
-544 LVTGRSLNA
+544 LVTGRGLNA
-553 AAAALAAI
+553 AVAALAAI

-569 ATIIAGLASLRMQR
+569 ATLIAGLASLRMQR
-583 TAGAVGAVIPGWGS
+583 TAGAVGAVIPGWAS

-602 GVDTLQVD
+602 GVDTIQVD

-646 GCNTLSTLFRE
+646 GCNTLNTLFRE

-706 KEYEEKNSNHGEF
+706 KEYEEKNSNHGEY
-719 QLLYLAVSGSLHAMF
+719 QLLYLAVSGNLHAMF
-734 VLHYIGGRNVARSLG
+734 VLHYIGGRNVARSLS

-758 MVTCQDPSLTA
+758 LVTCQDPSLTA

-785 LNAAQTA
+785 LNAAQTE
-792 ALAPALAYAP
+792 ALAPALAYVP

>member
-1 MPREQ
+1 MPR
-6 DPRTDTWSAAGQEEN
+6 DTDSRTDTWNAAGQEEN

-35 PKNMTEPIPEKKV
+35 PKNMTEPIPEKKG
-48 GFLARLFGKK
+48 GFLARLFGTKK
-58 KQEDDWADEPTLEQ
+58 REEDWDDEPTLEQ

-82 LEEREPEAAPAI
+82 LEEMEQEAPPAPAEPI
-94 RPAPQPDPEPQPD
+94 RLAPQADPEPQ
-107 PRPEPRE
+107 PEPRE

-154 GEDENTSAEPV
+154 GEDETTSPSPV
-165 TKPSL
+165 TGSSRT
-170 ADPDD
+170 DGED

-181 FEPGQEELAQ
+181 FEPGQEEMGQ

-196 AAVAFPQ
+196 AAVTFPQ
-203 SKTQAA
+203 SA
-209 AQPEP
+209 AQTETRPEP
-214 APAAKAAEPAAPVE
+214 APAAKPAE
-228 GASRL
+228 GANRL
-233 EEVLKAAA
+233 EEALRAAA
-241 GAKAEQQTPAPAE
+241 HAKAEKEAQAPAE
-254 KPAESSAPEQEPQEL
+254 KPAEPSAPEAPQEG
-269 ELPVEPAAQAAET
+269 EKSAEPASQTREPAAA
-282 PAEKKAAEEKAAET
+282 P
-296 TSEEARH
+296 EEARH
-303 ARSKLGTAQDE
+303 ARSKLSGPDE
-314 EEPQTPEEIG
+314 EEPETPEEIG
-324 ESLHRLCAN
+324 ESLHRLCAS
-333 LSLRCALSGV
+333 LSLRCGLSGV

-358 LPALPGLDPVTA
+358 LPALPGLDPVGA

-398 GMLDEPSLDAMPALA
+398 GLLDEPSLDAMPALA

-425 MNAEAYQAEGLKL
+425 MNAEAYQGEGLKL

-480 TDKDLVRTLAEGLE
+480 ADKDLVRTLAEGLE

-499 ILLSRPV
+499 ILLSRPIR
-506 QWTARFIEQSFS
+506 WTARFIEQSFS

-533 LVGGLLGAVLM
+533 LVGGLLGAGLM
-544 LVTGRSLNA
+544 LVTGRGLNA
-553 AAAALAAI
+553 AVAALAAI

-569 ATIIAGLASLRMQR
+569 ATLIAGLASLRMQR
-583 TAGAVGAVIPGWGS
+583 TAGAVGAVIPGWAS

-602 GVDTLQVD
+602 GVDTIQVD

-646 GCNTLSTLFRE
+646 GCNTLNTLFRE

-706 KEYEEKNSNHGEF
+706 KEYEEKNSNHGEY
-719 QLLYLAVSGSLHAMF
+719 QLLYLAVSGNLHAMF
-734 VLHYIGGRNVARSLG
+734 VLHYIGGRNVARSLS

-758 MVTCQDPSLTA
+758 LVTCQDPSLTA

-785 LNAAQTA
+785 LNAAQTE
-792 ALAPALAYAP
+792 ALAPALAYVP

>member
-1 MPREQ
+1 MPR
-6 DPRTDTWSAAGQEEN
+6 DTDSRTDTWNAAGQEEN

-35 PKNMTEPIPEKKV
+35 PKNMTEPIPEKKG
-48 GFLARLFGKK
+48 GFLARLFGTKK
-58 KQEDDWADEPTLEQ
+58 REEDWDDEPTLEQ

-82 LEEREPEAAPAI
+82 LEEMEQEAPPAPAEPI
-94 RPAPQPDPEPQPD
+94 RLAPQADPEPQP
-107 PRPEPRE
+107 EPRQ

-154 GEDENTSAEPV
+154 GEDETTSPSPV
-165 TKPSL
+165 TGSSRT
-170 ADPDD
+170 DGED

-181 FEPGQEELAQ
+181 FEPGQEELDQ

-196 AAVAFPQ
+196 AAVTFPQ
-203 SKTQAA
+203 SA
-209 AQPEP
+209 AQTETRPEP
-214 APAAKAAEPAAPVE
+214 APAAKPAE
-228 GASRL
+228 
-233 EEVLKAAA
+233 
-241 GAKAEQQTPAPAE
+241 APAE
-254 KPAESSAPEQEPQEL
+254 KPAEPSAPEKEAPQEG
-269 ELPVEPAAQAAET
+269 EKSAKPATQTREPAAA
-282 PAEKKAAEEKAAET
+282 P
-296 TSEEARH
+296 EEARH
-303 ARSKLGTAQDE
+303 ARSKLSGPDE
-314 EEPQTPEEIG
+314 EEPETPEEIG
-324 ESLHRLCAN
+324 ESLHRLCAS
-333 LSLRCALSGV
+333 LSLRCGLSGV

-358 LPALPGLDPVTA
+358 LPALPGLDPVGA

-398 GMLDEPSLDAMPALA
+398 GLLDEPSLDAMPALA

-425 MNAEAYQAEGLKL
+425 MNAEAYQGEGLKL

-480 TDKDLVRTLAEGLE
+480 ADKDLVRTLAEGLE

-499 ILLSRPV
+499 ILLSRPIR
-506 QWTARFIEQSFS
+506 WTARFIEQSFS

-533 LVGGLLGAVLM
+533 LVGGLLGAGLM
-544 LVTGRSLNA
+544 LVTGRGLNA
-553 AAAALAAI
+553 AVAALAAI

-569 ATIIAGLASLRMQR
+569 ATLIAGLASLRMQR
-583 TAGAVGAVIPGWGS
+583 TAGAVGAVIPGWAS

-602 GVDTLQVD
+602 GVDTIQVD

-646 GCNTLSTLFRE
+646 GCNTLNTLFRE

-706 KEYEEKNSNHGEF
+706 KEYEEKNSNHGEY
-719 QLLYLAVSGSLHAMF
+719 QLLYLAVSGNLHAMF
-734 VLHYIGGRNVARSLG
+734 VLHYIGGRNVARSLS

-758 MVTCQDPSLTA
+758 LVTCQDPSLTA

-785 LNAAQTA
+785 LNAAQTE
-792 ALAPALAYAP
+792 ALAPALAYVP

-846 VIGLLLAYAGSIG
+846 IIGLLLAYAGSIG

>member
-1 MPREQ
+1 MPR
-6 DPRTDTWSAAGQEEN
+6 DTDSRTDTWNAAGQEEN

-35 PKNMTEPIPEKKV
+35 PKNMTEPIPEKKG
-48 GFLARLFGKK
+48 GFLARLFGTKK
-58 KQEDDWADEPTLEQ
+58 REEDWDDEPTLEQ

-82 LEEREPEAAPAI
+82 LEEMEQEAPPAPAAPI
-94 RPAPQPDPEPQPD
+94 RLAPQADPEPQ
-107 PRPEPRE
+107 PEPRE

-154 GEDENTSAEPV
+154 GEDETTSPSPV
-165 TKPSL
+165 TGSSRT
-170 ADPDD
+170 DTED

-181 FEPGQEELAQ
+181 FEPGQEEMDQ

-196 AAVAFPQ
+196 AAVTFPQ
-203 SKTQAA
+203 SA
-209 AQPEP
+209 AQTETRPEP
-214 APAAKAAEPAAPVE
+214 APAAKPAE
-228 GASRL
+228 
-233 EEVLKAAA
+233 
-241 GAKAEQQTPAPAE
+241 APAE
-254 KPAESSAPEQEPQEL
+254 KPAETPAPEAPQEG
-269 ELPVEPAAQAAET
+269 EKSAEPATQTREPAAA
-282 PAEKKAAEEKAAET
+282 P
-296 TSEEARH
+296 EEARH
-303 ARSKLGTAQDE
+303 ARSKLSGPDE
-314 EEPQTPEEIG
+314 EEPETPEEIG
-324 ESLHRLCAN
+324 ESLHRLCAS
-333 LSLRCALSGV
+333 LSLRCGLSGV

-358 LPALPGLDPVTA
+358 LPALPGLDPVGA

-398 GMLDEPSLDAMPALA
+398 GLLDEPSLDAMPALA

-425 MNAEAYQAEGLKL
+425 MNAEAYQGEGLKL

-480 TDKDLVRTLAEGLE
+480 ADKDLVRTLAEGLE

-499 ILLSRPV
+499 ILLSRPIR
-506 QWTARFIEQSFS
+506 WTARFIEQSFS

-533 LVGGLLGAVLM
+533 LVGGLLGAGLM
-544 LVTGRSLNA
+544 LVTGRGLNA
-553 AAAALAAI
+553 AVAALAAI

-569 ATIIAGLASLRMQR
+569 ATLIAGLASLRMQR
-583 TAGAVGAVIPGWGS
+583 TAGAVGAVIPGWAS

-602 GVDTLQVD
+602 GVDTIQVD

-646 GCNTLSTLFRE
+646 GCNTLNTLFRE

-706 KEYEEKNSNHGEF
+706 KEYEEKNSNHGEY
-719 QLLYLAVSGSLHAMF
+719 QLLYLAVSGNLHAMF
-734 VLHYIGGRNVARSLG
+734 VLHYIGGRNVARSLS

-758 MVTCQDPSLTA
+758 LVTCQDPSLTA

-785 LNAAQTA
+785 LNAAQTE
-792 ALAPALAYAP
+792 ALAPALAYVP

>member
-1 MPREQ
+1 MPR
-6 DPRTDTWSAAGQEEN
+6 DTDSRTDTWNAAGQEEN

-35 PKNMTEPIPEKKV
+35 PKNMTEPIPEKKG
-48 GFLARLFGKK
+48 GFLARLFGTKK
-58 KQEDDWADEPTLEQ
+58 REEDWDDEPTLEQ

-82 LEEREPEAAPAI
+82 LEEMEQEAPPAPAAPI
-94 RPAPQPDPEPQPD
+94 RLAPQADPEPQ
-107 PRPEPRE
+107 PEPRE

-154 GEDENTSAEPV
+154 GEDETTSPSPV
-165 TKPSL
+165 TGSSRT
-170 ADPDD
+170 DTED

-181 FEPGQEELAQ
+181 FEPGQEEMDQ

-196 AAVAFPQ
+196 AAVTFPQ
-203 SKTQAA
+203 SA
-209 AQPEP
+209 AQTEIRPEP
-214 APAAKAAEPAAPVE
+214 APAAKPAEAPAADPAPAE
-228 GASRL
+228 GANRL
-233 EEVLKAAA
+233 EEALRAAA
-241 GAKAEQQTPAPAE
+241 HAKAEKEAQAPAE
-254 KPAESSAPEQEPQEL
+254 KPAEPSAPEAPQEG
-269 ELPVEPAAQAAET
+269 EKSAEPATQTREPAAA
-282 PAEKKAAEEKAAET
+282 P
-296 TSEEARH
+296 EEARH
-303 ARSKLGTAQDE
+303 ARSKLSGPDE
-314 EEPQTPEEIG
+314 EEPETPEEIG
-324 ESLHRLCAN
+324 ESLHRLCAS
-333 LSLRCALSGV
+333 LSLRCGLSGV

-358 LPALPGLDPVTA
+358 LPALPGLDPVGA

-398 GMLDEPSLDAMPALA
+398 GLLDEPSLDAMPALA

-425 MNAEAYQAEGLKL
+425 MNAEAYQGEGLKL

-480 TDKDLVRTLAEGLE
+480 ADKDLVRTLAEGLE

-499 ILLSRPV
+499 ILLSRPIR
-506 QWTARFIEQSFS
+506 WTARFIEQSFS

-533 LVGGLLGAVLM
+533 LVGGLLGAGLM
-544 LVTGRSLNA
+544 LVTGRGLNA
-553 AAAALAAI
+553 AVAALAAI

-569 ATIIAGLASLRMQR
+569 ATLIAGLASLRMQR
-583 TAGAVGAVIPGWGS
+583 TAGAVGAVIPGWAS

-602 GVDTLQVD
+602 GVDTIQVD

-646 GCNTLSTLFRE
+646 GCNTLNTLFRE

-706 KEYEEKNSNHGEF
+706 KEYEEKNSNHGEY
-719 QLLYLAVSGSLHAMF
+719 QLLYLAVSGNLHAMF
-734 VLHYIGGRNVARSLG
+734 VLHYIGGRNVARSLS

-758 MVTCQDPSLTA
+758 LVTCQDPSLTA

-785 LNAAQTA
+785 LNAAQTE
-792 ALAPALAYAP
+792 ALAPALAYVP

>member
-1 MPREQ
+1 MPR
-6 DPRTDTWSAAGQEEN
+6 DTDSRTDTWNAAGQEEN

-35 PKNMTEPIPEKKV
+35 PKNMTEPIPEKKG
-48 GFLARLFGKK
+48 GFLARLFGTKK
-58 KQEDDWADEPTLEQ
+58 REEDWDDEPTLEQ

-82 LEEREPEAAPAI
+82 LEEMEQETPPAPAEPI
-94 RPAPQPDPEPQPD
+94 RLAPQADPEPQ
-107 PRPEPRE
+107 PEPRE

-154 GEDENTSAEPV
+154 GEDETTSPSPV
-165 TKPSL
+165 TGSSRT
-170 ADPDD
+170 DTED

-181 FEPGQEELAQ
+181 FEPGQEEMDQ

-196 AAVAFPQ
+196 AAVTFPQ
-203 SKTQAA
+203 SA
-209 AQPEP
+209 AQTEIRPEP
-214 APAAKAAEPAAPVE
+214 APAAKPAE
-228 GASRL
+228 
-233 EEVLKAAA
+233 
-241 GAKAEQQTPAPAE
+241 APAE
-254 KPAESSAPEQEPQEL
+254 KPAEPSAPEAPQEG
-269 ELPVEPAAQAAET
+269 EKTPEPPAQTREPAAA
-282 PAEKKAAEEKAAET
+282 P
-296 TSEEARH
+296 EEARH
-303 ARSKLGTAQDE
+303 ARSKLSGPDE
-314 EEPQTPEEIG
+314 EEPETPEEIG
-324 ESLHRLCAN
+324 ESLHRLCAS
-333 LSLRCALSGV
+333 LSLRCGLSGV

-358 LPALPGLDPVTA
+358 LPALPGLDPVGA

-398 GMLDEPSLDAMPALA
+398 GLLDEPSLDAMPALA

-425 MNAEAYQAEGLKL
+425 MNAEAYQGEGLKL

-480 TDKDLVRTLAEGLE
+480 ADRDLVRTLAEGLE

-499 ILLSRPV
+499 ILLSRPIR
-506 QWTARFIEQSFS
+506 WTARFIEQSFS

-533 LVGGLLGAVLM
+533 LVGGLLGAGLM
-544 LVTGRSLNA
+544 LVTGRGLNA
-553 AAAALAAI
+553 AVAALAAI

-569 ATIIAGLASLRMQR
+569 ATLIAGLASLRMQR
-583 TAGAVGAVIPGWGS
+583 TAGAVGAVIPGWAS

-602 GVDTLQVD
+602 GVDTIQVD

-646 GCNTLSTLFRE
+646 GCNTLNTLFRE

-706 KEYEEKNSNHGEF
+706 KEYEEKNSNHGEY
-719 QLLYLAVSGSLHAMF
+719 QLLYLAVSGNLHAMF
-734 VLHYIGGRNVARSLG
+734 VLHYIGGRNVARSLS

-758 MVTCQDPSLTA
+758 LVTCQDPSLTA

-785 LNAAQTA
+785 LNAAQTE
-792 ALAPALAYAP
+792 ALAPALAYVP

>member
-1 MPREQ
+1 MPR
-6 DPRTDTWSAAGQEEN
+6 DTDSRTDTWNAAGQEEN

-35 PKNMTEPIPEKKV
+35 PKNMTEPIPEKKG
-48 GFLARLFGKK
+48 GFLARLFGTKK
-58 KQEDDWADEPTLEQ
+58 REEDWDDEPTLEQ

-82 LEEREPEAAPAI
+82 LEEMEQEAPPAPAEPI
-94 RPAPQPDPEPQPD
+94 RLAPQADPEPQ
-107 PRPEPRE
+107 PEPRE

-154 GEDENTSAEPV
+154 GEDETTSPSPV
-165 TKPSL
+165 TGSSRT
-170 ADPDD
+170 DTED

-181 FEPGQEELAQ
+181 FEPGQEEMDQ

-196 AAVAFPQ
+196 AAVTFPQ
-203 SKTQAA
+203 SA
-209 AQPEP
+209 AQTETRPEP
-214 APAAKAAEPAAPVE
+214 APAAKPAEAPAPAADPAPAE
-228 GASRL
+228 GANRL
-233 EEVLKAAA
+233 EEALRAAA
-241 GAKAEQQTPAPAE
+241 HAKAEKEAQAPAE
-254 KPAESSAPEQEPQEL
+254 KPAEPSAPEAPQEG
-269 ELPVEPAAQAAET
+269 EKSAEPATQTREPAAA
-282 PAEKKAAEEKAAET
+282 P
-296 TSEEARH
+296 EEARH
-303 ARSKLGTAQDE
+303 ARSKLSGPDE
-314 EEPQTPEEIG
+314 EEPETPEEIG
-324 ESLHRLCAN
+324 ESLHRLCAS
-333 LSLRCALSGV
+333 LSLRCGLSGV

-358 LPALPGLDPVTA
+358 LPALPGLDPVGA

-398 GMLDEPSLDAMPALA
+398 GLLDEPSLDAMPALA

-425 MNAEAYQAEGLKL
+425 MNAEAYQGEGLKL

-480 TDKDLVRTLAEGLE
+480 ADKDLVRTLAEGLE

-499 ILLSRPV
+499 ILLSRPIR
-506 QWTARFIEQSFS
+506 WTARFIEQSFS

-533 LVGGLLGAVLM
+533 LVGGLLGASLM
-544 LVTGRSLNA
+544 LVTGRGLNA
-553 AAAALAAI
+553 AVAALAAI

-569 ATIIAGLASLRMQR
+569 ATLIAGLASLRMQR
-583 TAGAVGAVIPGWGS
+583 TAGAVGAVIPGWAS

-602 GVDTLQVD
+602 GVDTIQVD

-646 GCNTLSTLFRE
+646 GCNTLNTLFRE

-706 KEYEEKNSNHGEF
+706 KEYEEKNSNHGEY
-719 QLLYLAVSGSLHAMF
+719 QLLYLAVSGNLHAMF
-734 VLHYIGGRNVARSLG
+734 VLHYIGGRNVARSLS

-758 MVTCQDPSLTA
+758 LVTCQDPSLTA

-785 LNAAQTA
+785 LNAAQTE
-792 ALAPALAYAP
+792 ALAPALAYVP

-846 VIGLLLAYAGSIG
+846 IIGLLLAYAGSIG

>member
-1 MPREQ
+1 MPR
-6 DPRTDTWSAAGQEEN
+6 DTDSRTDTWNAAGQEEN

-35 PKNMTEPIPEKKV
+35 PKNMTEPIPEKKG
-48 GFLARLFGKK
+48 GFLARLFGTKK
-58 KQEDDWADEPTLEQ
+58 REEDWDDEPTLEQ

-82 LEEREPEAAPAI
+82 LEEMEQEAPPAPAAPI
-94 RPAPQPDPEPQPD
+94 RLAPQADPEPQ
-107 PRPEPRE
+107 PEPRE

-154 GEDENTSAEPV
+154 GEDETTSPSPV
-165 TKPSL
+165 TGSSRT
-170 ADPDD
+170 DGED

-181 FEPGQEELAQ
+181 FEPGQEEMDQ

-196 AAVAFPQ
+196 AAVTFPQ
-203 SKTQAA
+203 SA
-209 AQPEP
+209 AQTEIRPEP
-214 APAAKAAEPAAPVE
+214 APAAKPAEAPAADPAPAE
-228 GASRL
+228 GANRL
-233 EEVLKAAA
+233 EEALRAAA
-241 GAKAEQQTPAPAE
+241 HAKAEKEAQAPAE
-254 KPAESSAPEQEPQEL
+254 KPAETPAPEAPQEA
-269 ELPVEPAAQAAET
+269 EKSAEPATQTREPAAA
-282 PAEKKAAEEKAAET
+282 P
-296 TSEEARH
+296 EEARH
-303 ARSKLGTAQDE
+303 ARSKLSGPDE
-314 EEPQTPEEIG
+314 EEPETPEEIG
-324 ESLHRLCAN
+324 ESLHRLCAS
-333 LSLRCALSGV
+333 LSLRCGLSGV

-358 LPALPGLDPVTA
+358 LPALPGLDPVGA

-398 GMLDEPSLDAMPALA
+398 GLLDEPSLDAMPALA

-425 MNAEAYQAEGLKL
+425 MNAEAYQGEGLKL

-480 TDKDLVRTLAEGLE
+480 ADKDLVRTLAEGLE

-499 ILLSRPV
+499 ILLSRPIR
-506 QWTARFIEQSFS
+506 WTARFIEQSFS

-533 LVGGLLGAVLM
+533 LVGGLLGAGLM
-544 LVTGRSLNA
+544 LVTGRGLNA
-553 AAAALAAI
+553 AVAALAAI

-569 ATIIAGLASLRMQR
+569 ATLIAGLASLRMQR
-583 TAGAVGAVIPGWGS
+583 TAGAVGAVIPGWAS

-602 GVDTLQVD
+602 GVDTIQVD

-646 GCNTLSTLFRE
+646 GCNTLNTLFRE

-706 KEYEEKNSNHGEF
+706 KEYEEKNSNHGEY
-719 QLLYLAVSGSLHAMF
+719 QLLYLAVSGNLHAMF
-734 VLHYIGGRNVARSLG
+734 VLHYIGGRNVARSLS

-758 MVTCQDPSLTA
+758 LVTCQDPSLTA

-785 LNAAQTA
+785 LNAAQTE
-792 ALAPALAYAP
+792 ALAPALAYVP

>member
-1 MPREQ
+1 MPR
-6 DPRTDTWSAAGQEEN
+6 DTDSRTDTWNAAGQEEN

-35 PKNMTEPIPEKKV
+35 PKNMTEPIPEKKG
-48 GFLARLFGKK
+48 GFLARLFGTKK
-58 KQEDDWADEPTLEQ
+58 REEDWDDEPTLEQ

-82 LEEREPEAAPAI
+82 LEEMEQEAPPAPAEPI
-94 RPAPQPDPEPQPD
+94 RLAPQADPEPQ
-107 PRPEPRE
+107 PEPRE
-114 EKRYTIPEEE
+114 EKRYTIPEKE

-154 GEDENTSAEPV
+154 GEDETTSPSPV
-165 TKPSL
+165 TGSSRT
-170 ADPDD
+170 DGED

-181 FEPGQEELAQ
+181 FEPGQEEMDQ

-196 AAVAFPQ
+196 AAVTFPQ
-203 SKTQAA
+203 SA
-209 AQPEP
+209 AQTEIRPEP
-214 APAAKAAEPAAPVE
+214 APAAKPAEAPAADPAPAE
-228 GASRL
+228 GANRL
-233 EEVLKAAA
+233 EEALRAAA
-241 GAKAEQQTPAPAE
+241 HAKAEKEAQAPAE
-254 KPAESSAPEQEPQEL
+254 KPAEPSAPEAPQEG
-269 ELPVEPAAQAAET
+269 EKSAEPASQTREPAAA
-282 PAEKKAAEEKAAET
+282 P
-296 TSEEARH
+296 EEARH
-303 ARSKLGTAQDE
+303 ARSKLSGPDE
-314 EEPQTPEEIG
+314 EEPETPEEIG
-324 ESLHRLCAN
+324 ESLHRLCAS
-333 LSLRCALSGV
+333 LSLRCGLSGV

-358 LPALPGLDPVTA
+358 LPALPGLDPVGA

-398 GMLDEPSLDAMPALA
+398 GLLDEPSLDAMPALA

-425 MNAEAYQAEGLKL
+425 MNAEAYQGEGLKL

-480 TDKDLVRTLAEGLE
+480 AHKDLVRTLAEGLE

-499 ILLSRPV
+499 ILLSRPIR
-506 QWTARFIEQSFS
+506 WTARFIEQSFS

-533 LVGGLLGAVLM
+533 LVGGLLGAGLM
-544 LVTGRSLNA
+544 LVTGRGLNA
-553 AAAALAAI
+553 AVAALAAI

-569 ATIIAGLASLRMQR
+569 ATLIAGLASLRMQR
-583 TAGAVGAVIPGWGS
+583 TAGAVGAVIPGWAS

-602 GVDTLQVD
+602 GVDTIQVD

-646 GCNTLSTLFRE
+646 GCNTLNTLFRE

-706 KEYEEKNSNHGEF
+706 KEYEEKNSNHGEY
-719 QLLYLAVSGSLHAMF
+719 QLLYLAVSGNLHAMF
-734 VLHYIGGRNVARSLG
+734 VLHYIGGRNVARSLST
-749 ALRRENIRL
+749 LRRENIRL
-758 MVTCQDPSLTA
+758 LVTCQDPSLTA

-785 LNAAQTA
+785 LNAAQTE
-792 ALAPALAYAP
+792 ALAPALAYVP

>member
-1 MPREQ
+1 MPR
-6 DPRTDTWSAAGQEEN
+6 DTDSRTDTWNAAGQEEN

-35 PKNMTEPIPEKKV
+35 PKNMTEPIPEKKG
-48 GFLARLFGKK
+48 GFLARLFGTKK
-58 KQEDDWADEPTLEQ
+58 REEDWDDEPTLEQ

-82 LEEREPEAAPAI
+82 LEEMEQEAPPAPAAPI
-94 RPAPQPDPEPQPD
+94 RLAPQADPEPQ
-107 PRPEPRE
+107 PEPRE

-154 GEDENTSAEPV
+154 GEDETTSPSPV
-165 TKPSL
+165 TGSSRT
-170 ADPDD
+170 DGED

-181 FEPGQEELAQ
+181 FEPGQEEMDQ

-196 AAVAFPQ
+196 AAD
-203 SKTQAA
+203 
-209 AQPEP
+209 P
-214 APAAKAAEPAAPVE
+214 APAE
-228 GASRL
+228 GANRL
-233 EEVLKAAA
+233 EEALRAAA
-241 GAKAEQQTPAPAE
+241 HAKAEKEAQAPAE
-254 KPAESSAPEQEPQEL
+254 KPAEPSAPEAPQEG
-269 ELPVEPAAQAAET
+269 EKSAEPATQTREPAAA
-282 PAEKKAAEEKAAET
+282 P
-296 TSEEARH
+296 EEARH
-303 ARSKLGTAQDE
+303 ARSKLSGPDE
-314 EEPQTPEEIG
+314 EEPETPEGIG
-324 ESLHRLCAN
+324 ESLHRLCAS
-333 LSLRCALSGV
+333 LSLRCGLSGV

-358 LPALPGLDPVTA
+358 LPALPGLDPMGA

-398 GMLDEPSLDAMPALA
+398 GLLDEPSLDAMPALA

-425 MNAEAYQAEGLKL
+425 MNAEAYQGEGLKL

-480 TDKDLVRTLAEGLE
+480 ADKDLVRTLAEGLE

-499 ILLSRPV
+499 ILLSRPIR
-506 QWTARFIEQSFS
+506 WTARFIEQSFS

-533 LVGGLLGAVLM
+533 LVGGLLGAGLM
-544 LVTGRSLNA
+544 LVTGRGLNA
-553 AAAALAAI
+553 AVAALAAI

-569 ATIIAGLASLRMQR
+569 ATLIAGLASLRMQR
-583 TAGAVGAVIPGWGS
+583 TAGAVGAVIPGWAS

-602 GVDTLQVD
+602 GVDTIQVD

-646 GCNTLSTLFRE
+646 GCNTLNTLFRE

-706 KEYEEKNSNHGEF
+706 KEYEEKNSNHGEY
-719 QLLYLAVSGSLHAMF
+719 QLLYLAVSGNLHAMF
-734 VLHYIGGRNVARSLG
+734 VLHYIGGRNVARSLS

-758 MVTCQDPSLTA
+758 LVTCQDPSLTA

-785 LNAAQTA
+785 LNAAQTE
-792 ALAPALAYAP
+792 ALAPALAYVP

>member
-1 MPREQ
+1 MPR
-6 DPRTDTWSAAGQEEN
+6 DTDSRTDTWNAAGQEEN

-35 PKNMTEPIPEKKV
+35 PKNMTEPIPEKKG
-48 GFLARLFGKK
+48 GFLARLFGTKK
-58 KQEDDWADEPTLEQ
+58 REEDWDDEPTLEQ

-82 LEEREPEAAPAI
+82 LEEMEQEAP
-94 RPAPQPDPEPQPD
+94 PAPVEPIRLAPQADPEPQ
-107 PRPEPRE
+107 PEPRE

-154 GEDENTSAEPV
+154 GEDETTSPSPV
-165 TKPSL
+165 TGSSRT
-170 ADPDD
+170 DGED
-175 TMSLDL
+175 TMSLNL
-181 FEPGQEELAQ
+181 FEPGQEEMDQ

-196 AAVAFPQ
+196 AAVTFPQ
-203 SKTQAA
+203 SA
-209 AQPEP
+209 AQTEIRPEP
-214 APAAKAAEPAAPVE
+214 APAAKPAEAPAADPAPAE
-228 GASRL
+228 GANRL
-233 EEVLKAAA
+233 EEALRAAA
-241 GAKAEQQTPAPAE
+241 HAKAEKEAQAPAE
-254 KPAESSAPEQEPQEL
+254 KPAEPSAPEAPQEG
-269 ELPVEPAAQAAET
+269 EKSAEPATQTREPAAA
-282 PAEKKAAEEKAAET
+282 P
-296 TSEEARH
+296 EEARH
-303 ARSKLGTAQDE
+303 ARSKLSGPDE
-314 EEPQTPEEIG
+314 EEPETPEEIG
-324 ESLHRLCAN
+324 ESLHRLCAS
-333 LSLRCALSGV
+333 LSLRCGLSGV

-358 LPALPGLDPVTA
+358 LPALPGLDPVGA

-398 GMLDEPSLDAMPALA
+398 GLLDEPSLDAMPALA

-425 MNAEAYQAEGLKL
+425 MNAEAYQGEGLKL

-480 TDKDLVRTLAEGLE
+480 AHKDLVRTLAEGLE

-499 ILLSRPV
+499 ILLSRPIR
-506 QWTARFIEQSFS
+506 WTARFIEQSFS

-533 LVGGLLGAVLM
+533 LVGGLLGASLM
-544 LVTGRSLNA
+544 LVTGRGLNA
-553 AAAALAAI
+553 AVAALAAI

-569 ATIIAGLASLRMQR
+569 ATLIAGLASLRMQR
-583 TAGAVGAVIPGWGS
+583 TAGAVGAVIPGWAS

-602 GVDTLQVD
+602 GVDTIQVD

-646 GCNTLSTLFRE
+646 GCNTLNTLFRE

-706 KEYEEKNSNHGEF
+706 KEYEEKNSNHGEY
-719 QLLYLAVSGSLHAMF
+719 QLLYLAVSGNLHAMF
-734 VLHYIGGRNVARSLG
+734 VLHYIGGRNVARSLS

-758 MVTCQDPSLTA
+758 LVTCQDPSLTA

-785 LNAAQTA
+785 LNAAQTE
-792 ALAPALAYAP
+792 ALAPALAYVP